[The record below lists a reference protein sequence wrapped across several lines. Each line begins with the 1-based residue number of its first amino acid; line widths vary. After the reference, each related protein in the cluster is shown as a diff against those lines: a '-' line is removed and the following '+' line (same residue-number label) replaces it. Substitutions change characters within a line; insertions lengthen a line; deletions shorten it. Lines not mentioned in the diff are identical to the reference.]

1 MSKSIDERVVRM
13 EFDNKNFEANAKATM
28 STIDKL
34 KEKLNFKGAAK
45 GVSEIDNAT
54 KKINL
59 NSLASGVENIS
70 SKFTT
75 LGIVGVTALQ
85 DISRQVIST
94 AKNLVD
100 SLTVAPIMSGFR
112 EYETQIGAI
121 QTILANT
128 SSAGTTLEQV
138 TSALD
143 ELNLYADKTI
153 YNFTEMTRNIGTF
166 TAAGVDLKTSVE
178 AIKGIA
184 NLAAMSGS
192 TSTQASTA
200 MYQLSQAL
208 AAGRVS
214 LQDWNSVVNAGMGG
228 KVFQEALM
236 QTAET
241 MGIVVDRSKSFRESI
256 SATGG
261 QASWLTSDVLLQTL
275 RQFTGDMTDAELAAQ
290 GFNEAQIA
298 AIQAQAKSA
307 NEAATQVKTLTQLLD
322 TMNESVTS
330 GWTETWEI
338 IIGDFGEARE
348 LFTDISD
355 VFGEFVNNMS
365 NARNDLL
372 SGGLMSG
379 WKQFM
384 NEGISNQEDYLLSLE
399 EAMDAYG
406 YYEGYLDDLI
416 ETHGSFEESLKS
428 GWMTTDLLAD
438 SVSRYTTRLNS
449 MSQEELE
456 AAGYTSQ
463 HVQQVNQLNESIQNG
478 TIDLDHFLEL
488 MMRDSG
494 RQNIIEGLRK
504 AFESLLTILKP
515 VKDAFGDVF
524 EAMQPEELYQMTS
537 NFRQFFT
544 NLSNSLS
551 KNTTLTNNLYRTFK
565 GLFSIFDILGKLL
578 NGALKT
584 GFSLLGKAVD
594 SVDEGVTGFT
604 ANIGDAISTFN
615 EWLESSNLIDGVVDK
630 FISWVDSFDLVEKG
644 LETLGKGFESLKKT
658 ASSGISGFKN
668 WIGEVL
674 KLKQVQNLGGV
685 FTNFAAIARSSLNS
699 LISNIQ
705 KAVSEFKKFDRI
717 TPENVLNFFKDLIE
731 SVEDFIK
738 GIGEGFDQMTGA
750 SDKFKAALDVIASST
765 SEGFGKIKS
774 VVQGFVDFFKNT
786 FANFGV
792 GEFLTVGFVVS
803 LIYTMKQIRTAVSL
817 FKDVVNTLQG
827 PVGAFNTLLGSI
839 SGAING
845 FTSAMKTR
853 MKAEAFKTIAEG
865 IAILAASIAVLSL
878 LDTDKL
884 VSAAT
889 ILGLFA
895 AGVAAVAKALKLF
908 DAGPGA
914 DSLKVSALVLGI
926 SAAIAI
932 LVGSLKMLDTV
943 KMDNMPAKLGI
954 LALIAAGLTGV
965 IIAIGRF
972 GKLTSGLGGVSSALA
987 ILGVGGAIWLIVN
1000 SLQSI
1005 ENVNFDKIK
1014 SNIDTLIGIFALL
1027 SLAAIAA
1034 GKVEFTNAVGL
1045 IALVLSFRMF
1055 INVLEGLSDVDFSAI
1070 EENLGAF
1077 IVILGSFAA
1086 LLVASHFAS
1095 SNATNVGASILLM
1108 SGSVLILIEAMKQM
1122 SKLSQSDIER
1132 TGAVIA
1138 AMYAVFAGIMVLSKF
1153 SGDNAHKAGV
1163 GILAMSAA
1171 IVVLS
1176 GAMFVMSNID
1186 PEGLTRST
1194 VAISVLIG
1202 MFALLQVASKYTTG
1216 SQGTIA
1222 VMAMSIA
1229 ALAGIMAAMSLID
1242 PESIK
1247 TNTLALSL
1255 LMAMF
1260 ALVMKSAPII
1270 QTANKSILVMT
1281 LAVAALGSVLVMMSG
1296 FNVQNAIPNAVG
1308 LSILLLAMVAALK
1321 IGVGINPGTAAS
1333 VATGI
1338 ATFVGII
1345 SALAVVVTAIAGLL
1359 AKIPGID
1366 GFIAD
1371 AQKVVTGIFGVLGSM
1386 VGGFIGGVASGAAT
1400 VITNTLPSIATG
1412 LQNFATSIQPFLTSV
1427 QGVKEESVEGTKRLL
1442 EIIAMMAG
1450 GSFIQFLSNLTGGGL
1465 NFATLSVG
1473 LILLATGVS
1482 EFCEKVGTIDQTQL
1496 DNGIAAIKSIAELSN
1511 SMPKD
1516 NGLVQWFTGSTM
1528 EFKDFGAQLG
1538 ELAEGVK
1545 TFLEKTKD
1553 LDTSNLDTSIDTIK
1567 KIAALGDSMPQMI
1580 GLVDLITGGQMD
1592 FQEFSRQLPYL
1603 ARGIQSYLFW
1613 TKGIDTSNVDKS
1625 TEAISKIAKLGES
1638 MPNMVGLVGYL
1649 TGGKMDLKNFG
1660 DQIKKLGE
1668 GIADY
1673 CTSVNGIEYNQEAID
1688 NSIQAVK
1695 DISTLESYMPNMAGL
1710 VDYIVGG
1717 EMDFG
1722 EFGDQITSLGG
1733 GIKSYCD
1740 SIAGLDT
1747 TNLGMSLDAIT
1758 QISDIYDDMPAIRSI
1773 WDAIKG
1779 EGQIDFQEFGM
1790 QLGYLAGGVESMATK
1805 LQDVEMENVT
1815 SVSVLMPRLVRAL
1828 NDLLSIDISNIDNIQ
1843 TMFDGFTGFI
1853 SGIAGTEFD
1862 PTALTSAATALDQL
1876 IPSLQALSTL
1886 GNVDFTGIATMFTS
1900 FSTVSVEG
1908 MTQAFVT
1915 GFQQLSLQMQLQA
1928 TNMCLMLQMIFM
1940 AQTPMFLT
1948 ISTQWGMMLTQG
1960 FKSQTPAAVNAA
1972 RILGT
1977 SANNALSNLKPLF
1990 RVAGQNAGA
1999 GFVEG
2004 ILEYVQQAA
2013 EAAAQVA
2020 QAAVDSMNQ
2029 TLDAHSPSRK
2039 MIQSGEWGGEGF
2051 TIGLLNLVSSAKNA
2065 GSELATSAMDSVKE
2079 AISRA
2084 RDTLENTSEVQ
2095 PTIRPVV
2102 DLSDVSSKARE
2113 IGRTF
2118 SANRR
2123 FSVGVTAAKVA
2134 SASYGFASG
2143 QNGSSNGA
2151 FDGGNY
2157 SGVNNFNFTQNNYSP
2172 KALSRSEIY
2181 RDTNNQFSQ
2190 LKDAVSSRRRGGK

>member
-28 STIDKL
+28 STIDRL

-59 NSLASGVENIS
+59 NSLASGIDTIS
-70 SKFTT
+70 KRFTT

-85 DISRQVIST
+85 DISRQVMST

-128 SSAGTTLEQV
+128 SSAGTTLDQV
-138 TSALD
+138 TAALD

-166 TAAGVDLKTSVE
+166 TAAGVDLQTSVE

-192 TSTQASTA
+192 TSQQASTA

-298 AIQAQAKSA
+298 AIQAQAKTA

-330 GWTETWEI
+330 GWTQTWEI
-338 IIGDFGEARE
+338 LIGDFGEAKE
-348 LFTDISD
+348 LFTEISN
-355 VFGEFVNNMS
+355 VFGEFVNSMS

-399 EAMDAYG
+399 EAMNAYG
-406 YYEGYLDDLI
+406 YYEGFLDDLI
-416 ETHGSFEESLKS
+416 ETHGSFEKSLKS

-438 SVSRYTTRLNS
+438 SVKRYSDRLNA
-449 MSQEELE
+449 MSDEELE
-456 AAGYTSQ
+456 AAGYTRQ
-463 HVQQVNQLNESIQNG
+463 HADSAKELSDSIQNG
-478 TIDLDHFLEL
+478 SVDLQHFLTI
-488 MMRDSG
+488 MQRDSG
-494 RQNIIEGLRK
+494 RENIIEGLRK
-504 AFESLLTILKP
+504 AFEALLTILKP
-515 VKDAFGDVF
+515 VRDAFGDVF
-524 EAMQPEELYQMTS
+524 EAMQPEELYQMTE
-537 NFRQFFT
+537 NFKAFFT
-544 NLSNSLS
+544 NLSTSLS
-551 KNTTLTNNLYRTFK
+551 SNTTLTNNLYRTFK
-565 GLFSIFDILGKLL
+565 GLFSIFDILGKIL

-584 GFSLLGKAVD
+584 GFKLLGKSID
-594 SVDEGVTGFT
+594 SVDEGITGFT
-604 ANIGDAISTFN
+604 ANIGDAISAFN

-630 FISWVDSFDLVEKG
+630 FVSWVDSFDLVEKG
-644 LETLGKGFESLKKT
+644 LEALGKGFEGLKKI

-668 WIGEVL
+668 WISEVL

-705 KAVSEFKKFDRI
+705 KAISEFKKFNQI
-717 TPENVLNFFKDLIE
+717 TPENVLNFFKDLVE
-731 SVEDFIK
+731 SVKDFIK

-750 SDKFKAALDVIASST
+750 SDKFKAAFDVIVSST

-845 FTSAMKTR
+845 FTSAIKTR
-853 MKAEAFKTIAEG
+853 MKADAFKTIAEG

-926 SAAIAI
+926 SASIAI
-932 LVGSLKMLDTV
+932 LVGSLKMLDSV
-943 KMDNMPAKLGI
+943 KMDTMPAKLGV
-954 LALIAAGLTGV
+954 LGLIAAGLAAV
-965 IIAIGRF
+965 IIAISRL
-972 GKLTSGLGGVSSALA
+972 GKLSGGLGGVSSALA

-1005 ENVNFDKIK
+1005 DDVNFTGIK
-1014 SNIDTLIGIFALL
+1014 DNLGILIGIFALL
-1027 SLAAIAA
+1027 GVAALAA
-1034 GKVEFTNAVGL
+1034 GRVKFTNAVGL
-1045 IALVLSFRMF
+1045 IALVLSFRGF
-1055 INVLEGLSDVDFSAI
+1055 IKVLEGLSEVNFDAI
-1070 EENLGAF
+1070 RENIDAF
-1077 IVILGSFAA
+1077 ILILGSFAA
-1086 LLVASHFAS
+1086 LLFASHFAS
-1095 SNATNVGASILLM
+1095 SNATNVGASMLLM
-1108 SGSVLILIEAMKQM
+1108 SASILVIIEAMKM
-1122 SKLSQSDIER
+1122 LSQLEQSDIER
-1132 TGAVIA
+1132 TGAVIG
-1138 AMYAVFAGIMVLSKF
+1138 AMYGVFAGIMVLSQF
-1153 SGDNAHKAGV
+1153 AGANAAKAGI

-1186 PEGLTRST
+1186 PEGLKRST
-1194 VAISVLIG
+1194 IAISVLIG

-1216 SQGTIA
+1216 SQGTIT

-1247 TNTLALSL
+1247 TNTLALSM

-1281 LAVAALGSVLVMMSG
+1281 LAVAALGAVLVMMSG
-1296 FNVQNAIPNAVG
+1296 FGVQNAIPNAIG
-1308 LSILLLAMVAALK
+1308 LSTLLLAMVAALK
-1321 IGVGINPGTAAS
+1321 IGAGINPATAAS

-1345 SALAVVVTAIAGLL
+1345 SALAVVVTAIAGLI

-1366 GFIAD
+1366 NFIAD

-1400 VITNTLPSIATG
+1400 VITNTLPSMAQG
-1412 LQNFATSIQPFLTSV
+1412 LNDFAVKIQPFLILV
-1427 QGVKEESVEGTKRLL
+1427 QNVSEKSVEGTKRLMD
-1442 EIIAMMAG
+1442 IVGSIAG
-1450 GSFIQFLSNLTGGGL
+1450 GSILQGISNIFGGTSNFETLSEGLISLATSVATFAEKIGSINQTNLENAMTVVTSLASLSDAMPKEGGLFDWVTGGTM
-1465 NFATLSVG
+1465 NFEDFGTQLES
-1473 LILLATGVS
+1473 LATG
-1482 EFCEKVGTIDQTQL
+1482 I
-1496 DNGIAAIKSIAELSN
+1496 N
-1511 SMPKD
+1511 
-1516 NGLVQWFTGSTM
+1516 
-1528 EFKDFGAQLG
+1528 
-1538 ELAEGVK
+1538 
-1545 TFLEKTKD
+1545 TFLEETKGM
-1553 LDTSNLDTSIDTIK
+1553 DTSNLDTSIDVIK
-1567 KIAALGDSMPQMI
+1567 KVAALGDSMPQMMGFI
-1580 GLVDLITGGQMD
+1580 DLITGGQMD
-1592 FQEFSRQLPYL
+1592 FQEFSRQVPQL
-1603 ARGIQSYLFW
+1603 AYGVKAYCQAVKDFETTNL
-1613 TKGIDTSNVDKS
+1613 DTSID
-1625 TEAISKIAKLGES
+1625 AIKKLAALGPS
-1638 MPNMVGLVGYL
+1638 MPNMVGLVGYI
-1649 TGGKMDLKNFG
+1649 TGGQMDLENFG
-1660 DQIKKLGE
+1660 SQITNLGS
-1668 GIADY
+1668 GVKSY
-1673 CTSVNGIEYNQEAID
+1673 CESINDISFNEEAMAS
-1688 NSIQAVK
+1688 SIQAVT
-1695 DISTLESYMPNMAGL
+1695 DLAALGPSMPNM
-1710 VDYIVGG
+1710 VGFINYLTG
-1717 EMDFG
+1717 GQMDLSTFG
-1722 EFGDQITSLGG
+1722 NQISSLGG

-1740 SIAGLDT
+1740 SIKGLDT
-1747 TNLGMSLDAIT
+1747 SNLGT
-1758 QISDIYDDMPAIRSI
+1758 SI
-1773 WDAIKG
+1773 DAIKKIAALSDSMPG
-1779 EGQIDFQEFGM
+1779 VKSLWESITGDGSMDFNDFGK
-1790 QLGYLAGGVESMATK
+1790 QLGYLGEGIGSLSTK
-1805 LQDVEMENVT
+1805 LVDVDTGKITNIT
-1815 SVSVLMPRLVRAL
+1815 SLLPQLVRAL
-1828 NDLLSIDISNIDNIQ
+1828 NDLLSIDTSNIDNVQ

-1853 SGIAGTEFD
+1853 SGIAGMEFD

-1876 IPSLQALSTL
+1876 IPSLQALSTF
-1886 GNVDFTGIATMFTS
+1886 GNVDFTGISQMFTS

-1928 TNMCLMLQMIFM
+1928 TNMCLMLQMVFM

-1948 ISTQWGMMLTQG
+1948 ISMQWGMMLTQG
-1960 FKSQTPAAVNAA
+1960 LNSQTPMAVNAA
-1972 RILGT
+1972 RTLGT
-1977 SANNALSNLKPLF
+1977 SAKNALSNLKPQF
-1990 RVAGQNAGA
+1990 KVAGQNAGA

-2004 ILEYVQQAA
+2004 ILEYVEKAA

-2020 QAAVDSMNQ
+2020 QAAVDSMNR
-2029 TLDAHSPSRK
+2029 TLDSHSPSRV
-2039 MIQSGEWGGEGF
+2039 MTQSGEWGGEGF
-2051 TIGLLNLVSSAKNA
+2051 VIGLLNLVSSAKNA
-2065 GSELATSAMDSVKE
+2065 GTELADGAIDSITE
-2079 AISRA
+2079 AIGKA
-2084 RDTLENTSEVQ
+2084 RDVLENTEATQ

-2102 DLSDVSSKARE
+2102 DLSDVSNKART
-2113 IGRTF
+2113 INQTF

-2123 FSVGVTAAKVA
+2123 FSVGVTASKVA
-2134 SASYGFASG
+2134 SASAGFSSS
-2143 QNGSSNGA
+2143 QNGVSNSESTSGGSSK
-2151 FDGGNY
+2151 
-2157 SGVNNFNFTQNNYSP
+2157 VNNISFTQNNYSP

-2181 RDTNNQFSQ
+2181 RDTSNQFSM
-2190 LKDAVSSRRRGGK
+2190 LKEAVFAK

>member
-13 EFDNKNFEANAKATM
+13 EFENKNFEANAKATM
-28 STIDKL
+28 STIDRL

-59 NSLASGVENIS
+59 NGLASGIDTIS
-70 SKFTT
+70 KRFTT

-85 DISRQVIST
+85 DISRQVMST

-128 SSAGTTLEQV
+128 SSAGTTLDQV
-138 TSALD
+138 TAALD

-166 TAAGVDLKTSVE
+166 TAAGVDLQTSVE

-192 TSTQASTA
+192 TSQQASTA

-298 AIQAQAKSA
+298 AIQAQAKTA

-330 GWTETWEI
+330 GWTQTWEI
-338 IIGDFGEARE
+338 LIGDFGEAKE
-348 LFTDISD
+348 LFTEISN
-355 VFGEFVNNMS
+355 VFGDFVNSMS

-399 EAMDAYG
+399 EAMNAYG
-406 YYEGYLDDLI
+406 YYEGFLDDLI

-438 SVSRYTTRLNS
+438 SVKRYSDRLNA
-449 MSQEELE
+449 MSDEELE
-456 AAGYTSQ
+456 AAGYTRQ
-463 HVQQVNQLNESIQNG
+463 HANAAKGLSDSIQNG
-478 TIDLDHFLEL
+478 SVDLQHFLTI
-488 MMRDSG
+488 MQRDSG
-494 RQNIIEGLRK
+494 RENIIEGLRK
-504 AFESLLTILKP
+504 AFEALLTILKP
-515 VKDAFGDVF
+515 VRDAFGDVF
-524 EAMQPEELYQMTS
+524 EAMQPEELYQMTE
-537 NFRQFFT
+537 NFKAFFT
-544 NLSNSLS
+544 NLSSSLS
-551 KNTTLTNNLYRTFK
+551 SNTTLTNNLYRTFK
-565 GLFSIFDILGKLL
+565 GLFSIFDILGKIL

-584 GFSLLGKAVD
+584 GFKLLGKSID

-604 ANIGDAISTFN
+604 ANIGDAISAFN

-630 FISWVDSFDLVEKG
+630 FVSWVDSFDLVEKG
-644 LETLGKGFESLKKT
+644 LDALGRGFEALKKIT
-658 ASSGISGFKN
+658 SSGFSSFRN
-668 WIGEVL
+668 WISEIL
-674 KLKQVQNLGGV
+674 KLKQVQDLKSV
-685 FTNFAAIARSSLNS
+685 FTSFSSVAKSALNS

-705 KAVSEFKKFDRI
+705 NAISEFKKFDRI
-717 TPENVLNFFKDLIE
+717 TPENVLNFFKDLVE
-731 SVEDFIK
+731 SVKDFIK

-750 SDKFKAALDVIASST
+750 SDKFKAALDVIVSST

-774 VVQGFVDFFKNT
+774 VIQGFVDFFKNT

-792 GEFLTVGFVVS
+792 GEFLTIGFVLS

-817 FKDVVNTLQG
+817 FKDVINTLQG

-839 SGAING
+839 SSAISG
-845 FTSAMKTR
+845 FTSAIKTR

-884 VSAAT
+884 ISSAT
-889 ILGLFA
+889 ILALFA

-914 DSLKVSALVLGI
+914 DSIKVSALVLGI
-926 SAAIAI
+926 SASIAI
-932 LVGSLKMLDTV
+932 LVGSLKMIDSI
-943 KMDNMPAKLGI
+943 KMENMPAKLGI
-954 LALIAAGLTGV
+954 LALIAAGLTAV

-972 GKLTSGLGGVSSALA
+972 GKISSGLGGISSALA
-987 ILGVGGAIWLIVN
+987 IVGVGGAIWLIVN
-1000 SLQSI
+1000 SLQAI
-1005 ENVNFDKIK
+1005 EDVNFDNIK
-1014 SNIDTLIGIFALL
+1014 SNLDTLIGIFALL

-1034 GKVEFTNAVGL
+1034 GKVKFTNVAGL

-1070 EENLGAF
+1070 EENLGVF

-1095 SNATNVGASILLM
+1095 KNATSVGTSMLLM
-1108 SGSVLILIEAMKQM
+1108 SGSILILIEAMKAM
-1122 SKLSQSDIER
+1122 SKLKQSDIER
-1132 TGAVIA
+1132 TGAVIG
-1138 AMYAVFAGIMVLSKF
+1138 AMYALFAGIMVLSKF
-1153 SGDNAHKAGV
+1153 SGANAAKAGV

-1186 PEGLTRST
+1186 PEGLTRATAS
-1194 VAISVLIG
+1194 ISVLIG
-1202 MFALLQVASKYTTG
+1202 MFALLQVASKYTTA
-1216 SQGTIA
+1216 SQGTITA
-1222 VMAMSIA
+1222 MTMSIA

-1247 TNTLALSL
+1247 TNTLALSM

-1260 ALVMKSAPII
+1260 ALVAKSAPII
-1270 QTANKSILVMT
+1270 PTANKSILVMT

-1296 FNVQNAIPNAVG
+1296 FNVQNAIPNAIG
-1308 LSILLLAMVAALK
+1308 LSTLLLAMVAALK
-1321 IGVGINPGTAAS
+1321 IGVGINPATAAS

-1345 SALAVVVTAIAGLL
+1345 SALAVAVTAIAGLL

-1371 AQKVVTGIFGVLGSM
+1371 AQKVVTGIFGVLGSI
-1386 VGGFIGGVASGAAT
+1386 VGGFVGGVASGAAT
-1400 VITNTLPSIATG
+1400 VITNTLPSMAQG
-1412 LQNFATSIQPFLTSV
+1412 LNSFVVQIQPFLDLVKNVKQDSV
-1427 QGVKEESVEGTKRLL
+1427 DGTKRLMD
-1442 EIIAMMAG
+1442 IVGSIAG
-1450 GSFIQFLSNLTGGGL
+1450 GSIIQSFSNLFGGTSNFDSLSDGL
-1465 NFATLSVG
+1465 ESL
-1473 LILLATGVS
+1473 GVS
-1482 EFCEKVGTIDQTQL
+1482 ISTFTDTVGNIDQDKLQ
-1496 DNGIAAIKSIAELSN
+1496 NAIAAITSVASLSE

-1516 NGLVQWFTGSTM
+1516 GGIFQAFTGGTM
-1528 EFKDFGAQLG
+1528 DLKDFGSQLG
-1538 ELAEGVK
+1538 ELAEGL
-1545 TFLEKTKD
+1545 TEFLEKTSD
-1553 LDTSNLDTSIDTIK
+1553 LDTSNLDVSLDAIR
-1567 KIAALGDSMPQMI
+1567 KIASLGSVMPNMI
-1580 GLVDLITGGQMD
+1580 GLVTLITGGQMD
-1592 FQEFSRQLPYL
+1592 FQEFSRQLPLL
-1603 ARGIQSYLFW
+1603 ASGIQEYCFVI
-1613 TKGIDTSNVDKS
+1613 KGLDTSDLDVSVD
-1625 TEAISKIAKLGES
+1625 AIRKIAMLDS
-1638 MPNMVGLVGYL
+1638 CMPQM
-1649 TGGKMDLKNFG
+1649 
-1660 DQIKKLGE
+1660 I
-1668 GIADY
+1668 
-1673 CTSVNGIEYNQEAID
+1673 
-1688 NSIQAVK
+1688 
-1695 DISTLESYMPNMAGL
+1695 GL

-1717 EMDFG
+1717 QMDFE
-1722 EFGDQITSLGG
+1722 EFGDQIKELGEGIVDYCTSIQGLTTDNLDVSLDAIRKIAMLDSCMPQMIGLVDYIVGGQMDFNQMGDQLESLGG
-1733 GIKSYCD
+1733 GIADYCESIKTLD
-1740 SIAGLDT
+1740 VTNLDMSLTAIRKIAGIAPYMP
-1747 TNLGMSLDAIT
+1747 NIKSLWDN
-1758 QISDIYDDMPAIRSI
+1758 IS
-1773 WDAIKG
+1773 G
-1779 EGQIDFQEFGM
+1779 GQMDFKDFGK
-1790 QLGYLAGGVESMATK
+1790 QLGYLGNGINSLSTK
-1805 LQDVEMENVT
+1805 LVDVDIGKIT
-1815 SVSVLMPRLVRAL
+1815 SITSLLPQLVGAL
-1828 NDLLSIDISNIDNIQ
+1828 NDIVSIDTSNIENVQ
-1843 TMFDGFTGFI
+1843 TMFDGFTTFI
-1853 SGIAGTEFD
+1853 NSVGGMNFD
-1862 PTALTSAATALDQL
+1862 PSIIGTIATGLSQL
-1876 IPSLQALSTL
+1876 APSLQSLTSLSAVNFEGISQMFMSISTL
-1886 GNVDFTGIATMFTS
+1886 
-1900 FSTVSVEG
+1900 SVEG

-1928 TNMCLMLQMIFM
+1928 TNMCLMLQMVFM

-1948 ISTQWGMMLTQG
+1948 ISMQWGMMLTQG
-1960 FKSQTPAAVNAA
+1960 LNSQTPMAVNAA
-1972 RILGT
+1972 RTLGT
-1977 SANNALSNLKPLF
+1977 SAKNALSNLKPQF
-1990 RVAGQNAGA
+1990 KVAGQNAGA

-2004 ILEYVQQAA
+2004 ILEYVEKAA
-2013 EAAAQVA
+2013 AAAAQVA
-2020 QAAVDSMNQ
+2020 QAAIDSMNR
-2029 TLDAHSPSRK
+2029 TLDSHSPSRV
-2039 MIQSGEWGGEGF
+2039 MTQSGEWGGEGF
-2051 TIGLLNLVSSAKNA
+2051 VIGLLNFVSSAKNA
-2065 GSELATSAMDSVKE
+2065 GTQLADGAIDSITE
-2079 AISRA
+2079 AIGKA
-2084 RDTLENTSEVQ
+2084 RDVLENTEATQ

-2102 DLSDVSSKARE
+2102 DLSDVFNKARA
-2113 IGRTF
+2113 INQTF

-2123 FSVGVTAAKVA
+2123 FSVGVTASKVA
-2134 SASYGFASG
+2134 SASAGFSSS
-2143 QNGSSNGA
+2143 QNGVNRD
-2151 FDGGNY
+2151 FV
-2157 SGVNNFNFTQNNYSP
+2157 SGTNKEAVQNFNFTQNNYSP

-2181 RDTNNQFSQ
+2181 RDTKNQFSMI
-2190 LKDAVSSRRRGGK
+2190 KGVVSAK

>member
-128 SSAGTTLEQV
+128 SSAGTTLDQV
-138 TSALD
+138 TAALD

-166 TAAGVDLKTSVE
+166 TAAGVDLQTSVE

-192 TSTQASTA
+192 TSQQASNA

-214 LQDWNSVVNAGMGG
+214 LEDWNSVVRAGMGG

-236 QTAET
+236 QTAEA
-241 MGIVVDRSKSFRESI
+241 MGIVVDRSVNFRESI
-256 SATGG
+256 SSRSGD
-261 QASWLTSDVLLQTL
+261 SWLTSDVLLQTL

-298 AIQAQAKSA
+298 AIQAQAKTA

-355 VFGEFVNNMS
+355 VFGNFVSNMS

-399 EAMDAYG
+399 EAMNAYG
-406 YYEGYLDDLI
+406 YYEGFLDDLI

-438 SVSRYTTRLNS
+438 SVSRYATRLNS

-463 HVQQVNQLNESIQNG
+463 HVQQINQLNESIQNG
-478 TIDLDHFLEL
+478 TVDLDHFLEL
-488 MMRDSG
+488 MARDSG

-544 NLSNSLS
+544 NLSDSLS
-551 KNTTLTNNLYRTFK
+551 KNTTLTNNLYRIFK

-604 ANIGDAISTFN
+604 ANIGDAISAFN

-630 FISWVDSFDLVEKG
+630 FVSWVDSFDLVEKG
-644 LETLGKGFESLKKT
+644 LEALGKGFESLKKI

-668 WIGEVL
+668 WISEVL

-685 FTNFAAIARSSLNS
+685 FTNFAAIGGSFLNS

-705 KAVSEFKKFDRI
+705 KAISEFKNFNQI
-717 TPENVLNFFKDLIE
+717 TPENVLNFFKDLVE
-731 SVEDFIK
+731 SVKDFIR

-750 SDKFKAALDVIASST
+750 SDKFKAALDVIVSST
-765 SEGFGKIKS
+765 SEGFGKVQS
-774 VVQGFVDFFKNT
+774 VVQGFIDFFKNT
-786 FANFGV
+786 FANFGI

-845 FTSAMKTR
+845 FTSAIKTR

-932 LVGSLKMLDTV
+932 LVGSLKMLDSI
-943 KMDNMPAKLGI
+943 KMDTMPAKLGV
-954 LALIAAGLTGV
+954 LALIAAGLTAV
-965 IIAIGRF
+965 IIAISRL
-972 GKLTSGLGGVSSALA
+972 GKLSGGLGGVSSALA

-1034 GKVEFTNAVGL
+1034 GKVKFTNAVGL
-1045 IALVLSFRMF
+1045 IALVLSFRLF

-1077 IVILGSFAA
+1077 IVILGSFAT

-1095 SNATNVGASILLM
+1095 KNATNVGTSMLLM
-1108 SGSVLILIEAMKQM
+1108 SGSVLILIEAMTQM

-1153 SGDNAHKAGV
+1153 AGGNAAKAGV

-1176 GAMFVMSNID
+1176 GAMFVMSYID
-1186 PEGLTRST
+1186 PEGLKRST

-1216 SQGTIA
+1216 SQGTIT

-1247 TNTLALSL
+1247 TNTTALSL

-1260 ALVMKSAPII
+1260 ALVMRAAPTI
-1270 QTANKSILVMT
+1270 QAANKSILVMT
-1281 LAVAALGSVLVMMSG
+1281 LAVAALGGVLVMMSG

-1308 LSILLLAMVAALK
+1308 LSTLLLAMVAALK
-1321 IGVGINPGTAAS
+1321 IGVGINPATATS

-1338 ATFVGII
+1338 AAFVGII

-1359 AKIPGID
+1359 AQIPGID

-1371 AQKVVTGIFGVLGSM
+1371 AQKVVTGIFGVLGAM
-1386 VGGFIGGVASGAAT
+1386 VGGFIGGVVGGAAT
-1400 VITNTLPSIATG
+1400 VITNTLPSMAQS
-1412 LQNFATSIQPFLTSV
+1412 LNDFAVKIQPFLILV
-1427 QGVKEESVEGTKRLL
+1427 QNVSEKSVEGTKRLMD
-1442 EIIAMMAG
+1442 IVGSIAG
-1450 GSFIQFLSNLTGGGL
+1450 GSIIQRISNVFGGTSNFETFSEGLS
-1465 NFATLSVG
+1465 S
-1473 LILLATGVS
+1473 LATSVAT
-1482 EFCEKVGTIDQTQL
+1482 FAEKIGTIDQTQL
-1496 DNGIAAIKSIAELSN
+1496 ENAMTVVTSLASLSDA
-1511 SMPKD
+1511 MPKEG
-1516 NGLVQWFTGSTM
+1516 GLFDWVTGGTM
-1528 EFKDFGAQLG
+1528 NFEDFGTQL
-1538 ELAEGVK
+1538 ESLATGIN
-1545 TFLEKTKD
+1545 TFLENTKEM
-1553 LDTSNLDTSIDTIK
+1553 DTSNLDTSIDAIK
-1567 KIAALGDSMPQMI
+1567 KVAALGDSMPQMI
-1580 GLVDLITGGQMD
+1580 GLIDLLTGGQMD
-1592 FQEFSRQLPYL
+1592 FQEFSRQLPLL
-1603 ARGIQSYLFW
+1603 AFGIQAYCFAI
-1613 TKGIDTSNVDKS
+1613 KGLDTSNLDIS
-1625 TEAISKIAKLGES
+1625 IAAIRKIAMLDS
-1638 MPNMVGLVGYL
+1638 CMPQMV
-1649 TGGKMDLKNFG
+1649 
-1660 DQIKKLGE
+1660 
-1668 GIADY
+1668 
-1673 CTSVNGIEYNQEAID
+1673 
-1688 NSIQAVK
+1688 
-1695 DISTLESYMPNMAGL
+1695 GL

-1717 EMDFG
+1717 QMDFE
-1722 EFGDQITSLGG
+1722 EFGDQIKELGEGIVDYCTSIQDLTTDNLDVSLAAIRKIAMLDSCMPQMVGLVDYIVGGQMDFKQMGDQLTSLGG
-1733 GIKSYCD
+1733 GIADYCE
-1740 SIAGLDT
+1740 SIKTLDV
-1747 TNLGMSLDAIT
+1747 TNLDVSLA
-1758 QISDIYDDMPAIRSI
+1758 AIRKI
-1773 WDAIKG
+1773 AAIAPYMPNIKTLWDTISG
-1779 EGQIDFQEFGM
+1779 GQMDFKDFGI
-1790 QLGYLAGGVESMATK
+1790 QLGYLGNGIDSLSEK
-1805 LQDVEMENVT
+1805 LVDVDTDKVTSITSLLPQLVGALSDVVAIDTSNIENV
-1815 SVSVLMPRLVRAL
+1815 
-1828 NDLLSIDISNIDNIQ
+1828 Q
-1843 TMFDGFTGFI
+1843 TMFDGFTTFI
-1853 SGIAGTEFD
+1853 NSFGGMNFD
-1862 PTALTSAATALDQL
+1862 PSNIGTIATGLSQL
-1876 IPSLQALSTL
+1876 VPSLQSLTSLSAV
-1886 GNVDFTGIATMFTS
+1886 NFEGITTMFTS
-1900 FSTVSVEG
+1900 FSTLSVQGMIEG
-1908 MTQAFVT
+1908 FTI
-1915 GFQQLSLQMQLQA
+1915 GFQQLTTMMQMQA
-1928 TNMCLMLQMIFM
+1928 TNMCLMLQMVFM
-1940 AQTPMFLT
+1940 TQTPMFLMV
-1948 ISTQWGMMLTQG
+1948 STQWGMMLTQG
-1960 FKSQTPAAVNAA
+1960 LSSQQAPARNAA
-1972 RILGT
+1972 RTLGT
-1977 SANNALSNLKPLF
+1977 SAVSVILLLAPQFK
-1990 RVAGQNAGA
+1990 VAGQNAGQ
-1999 GFVEG
+1999 GFVNG
-2004 ILEYVQQAA
+2004 ILEYVQKAA

-2020 QAAVDSMNQ
+2020 QAAIDSMNQ

-2123 FSVGVTAAKVA
+2123 FSVGVTAAKVV

-2151 FDGGNY
+2151 LASGDY

-2181 RDTNNQFSQ
+2181 RDTSNQFSQ
-2190 LKDAVSSRRRGGK
+2190 LKDAVSSRRRGGR

>member
-1 MSKSIDERVVRM
+1 
-13 EFDNKNFEANAKATM
+13 
-28 STIDKL
+28 
-34 KEKLNFKGAAK
+34 
-45 GVSEIDNAT
+45 
-54 KKINL
+54 
-59 NSLASGVENIS
+59 
-70 SKFTT
+70 
-75 LGIVGVTALQ
+75 
-85 DISRQVIST
+85 
-94 AKNLVD
+94 
-100 SLTVAPIMSGFR
+100 
-112 EYETQIGAI
+112 
-121 QTILANT
+121 
-128 SSAGTTLEQV
+128 
-138 TSALD
+138 
-143 ELNLYADKTI
+143 
-153 YNFTEMTRNIGTF
+153 
-166 TAAGVDLKTSVE
+166 
-178 AIKGIA
+178 
-184 NLAAMSGS
+184 
-192 TSTQASTA
+192 
-200 MYQLSQAL
+200 
-208 AAGRVS
+208 
-214 LQDWNSVVNAGMGG
+214 
-228 KVFQEALM
+228 M
-236 QTAET
+236 QTAEA
-241 MGIVVDRSKSFRESI
+241 MGIVVDRSVSFRESI
-256 SATGG
+256 SARSGD
-261 QASWLTSDVLLQTL
+261 SWLTSDVLLQTL

-355 VFGEFVNNMS
+355 VFGEFVSNMS

-463 HVQQVNQLNESIQNG
+463 HIQQVNQLNESIQNG
-478 TIDLDHFLEL
+478 TVDLDHFLEL

-504 AFESLLTILKP
+504 AFEALLTILKP
-515 VKDAFGDVF
+515 VKGAFGDVF

-544 NLSNSLS
+544 NLSDSLS

-630 FISWVDSFDLVEKG
+630 FVSWVDSFDLVEKG

-685 FTNFAAIARSSLNS
+685 FTNFAAIAKSSLNS

-705 KAVSEFKKFDRI
+705 KAISEFKKFNQI
-717 TPENVLNFFKDLIE
+717 TPENVLNFFKDLVE
-731 SVEDFIK
+731 SVKDFIK

-750 SDKFKAALDVIASST
+750 SDKFKAALDVIVSST

-853 MKAEAFKTIAEG
+853 MKADAFKTIAEG

-884 VSAAT
+884 ISSAT

-926 SAAIAI
+926 SASIAI
-932 LVGSLKMLDTV
+932 LVGSLKMLDSI
-943 KMDNMPAKLGI
+943 KMDTMPAKLGI
-954 LALIAAGLTGV
+954 LGLIAAGLAAV
-965 IIAIGRF
+965 VIAISRL
-972 GKLTSGLGGVSSALA
+972 GKLSGGLGGVSSALA

-1034 GKVEFTNAVGL
+1034 GKVKFTNAVGL

-1077 IVILGSFAA
+1077 IVILGSFAT

-1095 SNATNVGASILLM
+1095 KNATNVGASMLLM

-1132 TGAVIA
+1132 TGAVIT

-1153 SGDNAHKAGV
+1153 SGANAAKAGV

-1216 SQGTIA
+1216 SQGTIT

-1247 TNTLALSL
+1247 TNTLALSM

-1260 ALVMKSAPII
+1260 ALVVKSAPII
-1270 QTANKSILVMT
+1270 PTANKSILVMT
-1281 LAVAALGSVLVMMSG
+1281 LAVAALGGVLVMMSG

-1308 LSILLLAMVAALK
+1308 LSTLLLAMVAALK
-1321 IGVGINPGTAAS
+1321 IGAGINPGTAAS

-1345 SALAVVVTAIAGLL
+1345 SVVAMIAAALGGIMYAFGGDTLLQTIYGAQEVITA
-1359 AKIPGID
+1359 
-1366 GFIAD
+1366 
-1371 AQKVVTGIFGVLGSM
+1371 IFGVLGSI
-1386 VGGFIGGVASGAAT
+1386 VGGFIGGVVGGAAT

-1412 LQNFATSIQPFLTSV
+1412 LQNFTTSIQPFLTSV
-1427 QGVKEESVEGTKRLL
+1427 RGVKEESVEGTKRLL

-1528 EFKDFGAQLG
+1528 EFKDFGVQLG
-1538 ELAEGVK
+1538 ELADGVK

-1567 KIAALGDSMPQMI
+1567 KIAALGDSMPQMMGFI
-1580 GLVDLITGGQMD
+1580 DLITGGQMD
-1592 FQEFSRQLPYL
+1592 FQEFSRQLPLL
-1603 ARGIQSYLFW
+1603 AFGIQAYCSAIKSL
-1613 TKGIDTSNVDKS
+1613 DTSNLDVS
-1625 TEAISKIAKLGES
+1625 IAAIRKIASLGS
-1638 MPNMVGLVGYL
+1638 VMPQMVGLVDYIV
-1649 TGGKMDLKNFG
+1649 GGQMDFEEFG
-1660 DQIKKLGE
+1660 HQIKKLGE

-1673 CTSVNGIEYNQEAID
+1673 CESIETLTTTNLDVSLAAIRK
-1688 NSIQAVK
+1688 IA
-1695 DISTLESYMPNMAGL
+1695 TLDSCMPQMVGL

-1717 EMDFG
+1717 QMDFKQM
-1722 EFGDQITSLGG
+1722 GDQLTSLGG
-1733 GIKSYCD
+1733 GIAHYCE
-1740 SIAGLDT
+1740 SIKTLDV
-1747 TNLGMSLDAIT
+1747 TNLDVSLA
-1758 QISDIYDDMPAIRSI
+1758 AIRKI
-1773 WDAIKG
+1773 AAIAPYMPNIKTLWDTISG
-1779 EGQIDFQEFGM
+1779 GQMDFKEFGK
-1790 QLGYLAGGVESMATK
+1790 QLGYLGNGVQSMSES
-1805 LQDVEMENVT
+1805 LVDVDTDKVT
-1815 SVSVLMPRLVRAL
+1815 QISSLLPQLVGAL
-1828 NDLLSIDISNIDNIQ
+1828 NDVASIDTSNVENAQ
-1843 TMFDGFTGFI
+1843 TMFDGFSTFI
-1853 SGIAGTEFD
+1853 NSIGGMNFD
-1862 PTALTSAATALDQL
+1862 PANIGTIATGLSQL
-1876 IPSLQALSTL
+1876 APSLQSLTSLNAV
-1886 GNVDFTGIATMFTS
+1886 NFEGITTMFTS
-1900 FSTVSVEG
+1900 FSTLSVQGMIEG
-1908 MTQAFVT
+1908 FTI
-1915 GFQQLSLQMQLQA
+1915 GFQQLTMMMQMQA
-1928 TNMCLMLQMIFM
+1928 TNMCLMLQMVFM
-1940 AQTPMFLT
+1940 TQTPMFLMV
-1948 ISTQWGMMLTQG
+1948 STQWGMMLTQG
-1960 FKSQTPAAVNAA
+1960 LSSQQAPARNAA
-1972 RILGT
+1972 RMLGT
-1977 SANNALSNLKPLF
+1977 SAVSAILLLAPQFK
-1990 RVAGQNAGA
+1990 VAGQNAGQ
-1999 GFVEG
+1999 GFVNG
-2004 ILEYVQQAA
+2004 ILEYVQKAA

-2020 QAAVDSMNQ
+2020 QAAVNSMNK

-2039 MIQSGEWGGEGF
+2039 MTQSGEWGGEGF
-2051 TIGLLNLVSSAKNA
+2051 VIGLLNLVSSAKNA
-2065 GSELATSAMDSVKE
+2065 GTELADSAIDSITE
-2079 AISRA
+2079 AIGRA
-2084 RDTLENTSEVQ
+2084 RDVLENTEATQ

-2102 DLSDVSSKARE
+2102 DLSDVSSKARA
-2113 IGRTF
+2113 INQTF

-2123 FSVGVTAAKVA
+2123 FSVGVTASKVA
-2134 SASYGFASG
+2134 SASAGFSSSQNGVSNSESASG
-2143 QNGSSNGA
+2143 GSSK
-2151 FDGGNY
+2151 
-2157 SGVNNFNFTQNNYSP
+2157 VNNINFTQNNYSP

-2181 RDTNNQFSQ
+2181 RDTSNQFSM
-2190 LKDAVSSRRRGGK
+2190 LKEAVFAK

>member
-128 SSAGTTLEQV
+128 SSAGTTLDQV
-138 TSALD
+138 TAALD

-166 TAAGVDLKTSVE
+166 TAAGVDLQTSVE

-192 TSTQASTA
+192 TSAQASNA

-214 LQDWNSVVNAGMGG
+214 LEDWNSVVRAGMGG

-236 QTAET
+236 QTAEA
-241 MGIVVDRSKSFRESI
+241 MGIVVDRSVNFRESI
-256 SATGG
+256 SSRSGD
-261 QASWLTSDVLLQTL
+261 SWLTSDVLLQTL

-298 AIQAQAKSA
+298 AIQAQAKTA

-355 VFGEFVNNMS
+355 VFGNFVSNMS

-399 EAMDAYG
+399 EAMNAYG

-438 SVSRYTTRLNS
+438 SVSRYATRLNS

-463 HVQQVNQLNESIQNG
+463 HVQQINQLNESIQNG
-478 TIDLDHFLEL
+478 TVDLDHFLEL
-488 MMRDSG
+488 MARDSG

-544 NLSNSLS
+544 NLSDSLS

-604 ANIGDAISTFN
+604 ANIGDAISAFN

-630 FISWVDSFDLVEKG
+630 FVSWVDSFDLVEKG
-644 LETLGKGFESLKKT
+644 LEALGKGFESLKKI

-668 WIGEVL
+668 WISEVL
-674 KLKQVQNLGGV
+674 KLKQVQNLGGI
-685 FTNFAAIARSSLNS
+685 FTNFAAIARSALSS

-705 KAVSEFKKFDRI
+705 KAISEFKKFNQI
-717 TPENVLNFFKDLIE
+717 TPENVLNFFKDLVKSI
-731 SVEDFIK
+731 EDFIK

-750 SDKFKAALDVIASST
+750 SDKFNAALDVIVSST
-765 SEGFGKIKS
+765 SEGFGKLKGVI
-774 VVQGFVDFFKNT
+774 QGFVDFFKNT
-786 FANFGV
+786 FANFGI
-792 GEFLTVGFVVS
+792 GEFLTIGFVVS

-845 FTSAMKTR
+845 FTSAIKTR

-884 VSAAT
+884 ISSAT

-895 AGVAAVAKALKLF
+895 AGVAAVAKAFKLF

-914 DSLKVSALVLGI
+914 DSIKVSALVLSI

-932 LVGSLKMLDTV
+932 LVGSLKMLDSV
-943 KMDNMPAKLGI
+943 KMDTMPAKLGV
-954 LALIAAGLTGV
+954 LALIAAGLSAV
-965 IIAIGRF
+965 IIAISRL
-972 GKLTSGLGGVSSALA
+972 GKLSGGLGGVSSALA

-1000 SLQSI
+1000 SLQAI
-1005 ENVNFDKIK
+1005 EDVNFDNIK
-1014 SNIDTLIGIFALL
+1014 SNLDTLIGIFALL

-1034 GKVEFTNAVGL
+1034 GKVKFTNAVGL

-1077 IVILGSFAA
+1077 IVILGSFAT

-1095 SNATNVGASILLM
+1095 KNATNVGTSMLLM
-1108 SGSVLILIEAMKQM
+1108 SGSVLVLIEAMKQM

-1153 SGDNAHKAGV
+1153 AGGNAAKAGV

-1186 PEGLTRST
+1186 PEGLKRST

-1216 SQGTIA
+1216 SQGTIT

-1242 PESIK
+1242 PESIRM
-1247 TNTLALSL
+1247 NTTALSL

-1260 ALVMKSAPII
+1260 ALVMRAAPTI
-1270 QTANKSILVMT
+1270 QAANKSILVMT
-1281 LAVAALGSVLVMMSG
+1281 LAVAALGGVLVMMSG
-1296 FNVQNAIPNAVG
+1296 FGVTDAIPNAVA
-1308 LSILLLAMVAALK
+1308 LSILMIAMVAALK
-1321 IGVGINPGTAAS
+1321 IGSGLNPAMAAQ
-1333 VATGI
+1333 VALGI

-1359 AKIPGID
+1359 AQIPGID
-1366 GFIAD
+1366 QFIAD
-1371 AQKVVTGIFGVLGSM
+1371 AQKVVTGIFGVLGAV
-1386 VGGFIGGVASGAAT
+1386 VGGFIGGVVGGAGT
-1400 VITNTLPSIATG
+1400 VITNTLPMMAQG
-1412 LQNFATSIQPFLTSV
+1412 LNDFAVKIQPFLNLV
-1427 QGVKEESVEGTKRLL
+1427 QNVSEESVEGTKRLMD
-1442 EIIAMMAG
+1442 IVGSIAG
-1450 GSFIQFLSNLTGGGL
+1450 GSILQGISNIFGGTS
-1465 NFATLSVG
+1465 NFETLSEG
-1473 LILLATGVS
+1473 LTSLATSVAS
-1482 EFCEKVGTIDQTQL
+1482 FAAVIGTIDQTQL
-1496 DNGIAAIKSIAELSN
+1496 ENAMAVVTSLASLSDA
-1511 SMPKD
+1511 MPKEG
-1516 NGLVQWFTGSTM
+1516 GLFDWIVGGTM
-1528 EFKDFGAQLG
+1528 NFEDFGTQL
-1538 ELAEGVK
+1538 ESLATGIN
-1545 TFLEKTKD
+1545 TFLEKTKEM
-1553 LDTSNLDTSIDTIK
+1553 DTSNLDTSIDAIK
-1567 KIAALGDSMPQMI
+1567 KVAALGDSMPQML

-1592 FQEFSRQLPYL
+1592 FQEFARQIPLL
-1603 ARGIQSYLFW
+1603 AIGVRAYCFAI
-1613 TKGIDTSNVDKS
+1613 KGLDTSNLDVS
-1625 TEAISKIAKLGES
+1625 LAAIRKIATLGS
-1638 MPNMVGLVGYL
+1638 CMPQMVGLVDYIV
-1649 TGGKMDLKNFG
+1649 GGQMDFEEFG
-1660 DQIKKLGE
+1660 NQIKELGE

-1673 CTSVNGIEYNQEAID
+1673 CV
-1688 NSIQAVK
+1688 SIQDLTTTNLDVSLAAIRK
-1695 DISTLESYMPNMAGL
+1695 IATLGSCMPQMVGL

-1717 EMDFG
+1717 QMDFNQMG
-1722 EFGDQITSLGG
+1722 LQLTSLGG
-1733 GIKSYCD
+1733 GIADYCD
-1740 SIAGLDT
+1740 SIKDLDV
-1747 TNLGMSLDAIT
+1747 TNLDVSLA
-1758 QISDIYDDMPAIRSI
+1758 AIRKIAAIAPYMPNIKSL
-1773 WDAIKG
+1773 WDTISG
-1779 EGQIDFQEFGM
+1779 GQMDFKDFGI
-1790 QLGYLAGGVESMATK
+1790 QLGYLGNGINSLSEK
-1805 LQDVEMENVT
+1805 LVDVDTDKITNITSLLPQLVGALNGIVSIDTSNIENV
-1815 SVSVLMPRLVRAL
+1815 
-1828 NDLLSIDISNIDNIQ
+1828 Q
-1843 TMFDGFTGFI
+1843 TMFDGFTTFI
-1853 SGIAGTEFD
+1853 NGVGGMNFD
-1862 PTALTSAATALDQL
+1862 PSIIGTIATALNQL
-1876 IPSLQALSTL
+1876 VPSLQSLTSLSAV
-1886 GNVDFTGIATMFTS
+1886 NFEGITTMFTS
-1900 FSTVSVEG
+1900 FSTLSVQGMIEG
-1908 MTQAFVT
+1908 FTI
-1915 GFQQLSLQMQLQA
+1915 GFQQLTMMMQMQA
-1928 TNMCLMLQMIFM
+1928 TNMCLMLQTVFM
-1940 AQTPMFLT
+1940 TQTPMFLM
-1948 ISTQWGMMLTQG
+1948 ISTQWGMMLAQG
-1960 FKSQTPAAVNAA
+1960 LSSQQAQARNAA
-1972 RILGT
+1972 TTMGT
-1977 SANNALSNLKPLF
+1977 SAISAITILVPQFK
-1990 RVAGQNAGA
+1990 VAGQNAGQ
-1999 GFVEG
+1999 GFVNG
-2004 ILEYVQQAA
+2004 ILEYVQKAA

-2020 QAAVDSMNQ
+2020 QAAIDSMNR

-2065 GSELATSAMDSVKE
+2065 GIELATSAMDSVKE

-2084 RDTLENTSEVQ
+2084 RDTLENTSDVQ

-2134 SASYGFASG
+2134 SASYGFSSG

-2151 FDGGNY
+2151 LVDGNY

-2181 RDTNNQFSQ
+2181 RDTSNQFSQ
-2190 LKDAVSSRRRGGK
+2190 LKDAVSSRRRVGK

>member
-28 STIDKL
+28 STIDRL

-59 NSLASGVENIS
+59 NGLASGIDTIS
-70 SKFTT
+70 KRFTT

-85 DISRQVIST
+85 DISRQVMST

-128 SSAGTTLEQV
+128 SSAGTTLDQV
-138 TSALD
+138 TAALD

-166 TAAGVDLKTSVE
+166 TAAGVDLQTSVE

-192 TSTQASTA
+192 TSQQASTA

-330 GWTETWEI
+330 GWTQTWEI
-338 IIGDFGEARE
+338 LIGDFGEAKE
-348 LFTDISD
+348 LFTEVSN
-355 VFGEFVNNMS
+355 VFGDFVNSMS

-372 SGGLMSG
+372 SGGLSSG

-399 EAMDAYG
+399 EAMNAYG
-406 YYEGYLDDLI
+406 YYEGFLDDLI

-438 SVSRYTTRLNS
+438 SVSRYATRLNS

-478 TIDLDHFLEL
+478 TVDLDHFLEL
-488 MMRDSG
+488 MTRDSG

-537 NFRQFFT
+537 NFKQFFT

-551 KNTTLTNNLYRTFK
+551 RNTTLTNNLYRTFK

-604 ANIGDAISTFN
+604 ANIGDAISAFN

-630 FISWVDSFDLVEKG
+630 FVSWVDSFDLVEKG
-644 LETLGKGFESLKKT
+644 LEALGKGFEGLKKI

-668 WIGEVL
+668 WISEVL

-705 KAVSEFKKFDRI
+705 KAISEFKKFNQI
-717 TPENVLNFFKDLIE
+717 TPENVLNFFKDLVE
-731 SVEDFIK
+731 SVKDFIK

-750 SDKFKAALDVIASST
+750 SDKFKAAFDVIVSST

-845 FTSAMKTR
+845 FTSAIKTR
-853 MKAEAFKTIAEG
+853 MKADAFKTIAEG

-926 SAAIAI
+926 SASIAI
-932 LVGSLKMLDTV
+932 LVGSLKMLDSV
-943 KMDNMPAKLGI
+943 KMDTMPAKLGV
-954 LALIAAGLTGV
+954 LGLIAAGLAAV
-965 IIAIGRF
+965 IIAISRL
-972 GKLTSGLGGVSSALA
+972 GKLSGGLGGVSSALA

-1034 GKVEFTNAVGL
+1034 GKVKFTNAVGL

-1077 IVILGSFAA
+1077 IVILGSFAT

-1095 SNATNVGASILLM
+1095 KNATNVGASMLLM

-1132 TGAVIA
+1132 TGAVIT

-1153 SGDNAHKAGV
+1153 SGANAAKAGV

-1216 SQGTIA
+1216 SQGTIT

-1281 LAVAALGSVLVMMSG
+1281 LAVAALGGVLVMMSG

-1308 LSILLLAMVAALK
+1308 LSTLLLAMVAALK
-1321 IGVGINPGTAAS
+1321 IGAGINPGTAAS

-1359 AKIPGID
+1359 AQIPGID

-1371 AQKVVTGIFGVLGSM
+1371 AQKVVTGIFGVLGAM
-1386 VGGFIGGVASGAAT
+1386 VGGFIGGVVGGAAT
-1400 VITNTLPSIATG
+1400 VITNTLPSMAQG
-1412 LQNFATSIQPFLTSV
+1412 LNDFAVKIQPFLILV
-1427 QGVKEESVEGTKRLL
+1427 QNVSEKSVEGTKRLMD
-1442 EIIAMMAG
+1442 IVGSIAG
-1450 GSFIQFLSNLTGGGL
+1450 GSILQGISNIFGGTS
-1465 NFATLSVG
+1465 NFETLSEG
-1473 LILLATGVS
+1473 LTSLATSVAS
-1482 EFCEKVGTIDQTQL
+1482 FAAVIGTIDQTQL
-1496 DNGIAAIKSIAELSN
+1496 ENAMTVVTSLASLSDA
-1511 SMPKD
+1511 MPKEG
-1516 NGLVQWFTGSTM
+1516 GLFDWVTGGTM
-1528 EFKDFGAQLG
+1528 NFEDFGTQL
-1538 ELAEGVK
+1538 ESLATGIN
-1545 TFLEKTKD
+1545 TFLEETKEM
-1553 LDTSNLDTSIDTIK
+1553 DTSNLDTSIDVIK
-1567 KIAALGDSMPQMI
+1567 KVAALGDSMPQMMGFI
-1580 GLVDLITGGQMD
+1580 DLITGGQMD
-1592 FQEFSRQLPYL
+1592 FQEFARQVPQL
-1603 ARGIQSYLFW
+1603 AYGVKAYCQAVKDFETTNL
-1613 TKGIDTSNVDKS
+1613 DTSID
-1625 TEAISKIAKLGES
+1625 AIKKLAALGPS
-1638 MPNMVGLVGYL
+1638 MPNMVGLVGYITGGQMDLENFGSQITNLGSGVKSYCESINDISFNEEAMASSIQAITDLAALGPSMPNMVGFVNYL
-1649 TGGKMDLKNFG
+1649 TGGQMDLSTFG
-1660 DQIKKLGE
+1660 NQI
-1668 GIADY
+1668 
-1673 CTSVNGIEYNQEAID
+1673 S
-1688 NSIQAVK
+1688 
-1695 DISTLESYMPNMAGL
+1695 
-1710 VDYIVGG
+1710 
-1717 EMDFG
+1717 
-1722 EFGDQITSLGG
+1722 SLGG

-1740 SIAGLDT
+1740 SIKGLDT
-1747 TNLGMSLDAIT
+1747 TNLDT
-1758 QISDIYDDMPAIRSI
+1758 SI
-1773 WDAIKG
+1773 GAIKKIAALSDSMPG
-1779 EGQIDFQEFGM
+1779 VKSLWESITGDGSMDFNDFGK
-1790 QLGYLAGGVESMATK
+1790 QLGYLGEGIGSLSTK
-1805 LQDVEMENVT
+1805 LVDVDTGKITNIT
-1815 SVSVLMPRLVRAL
+1815 SLLPQLVRAL
-1828 NDLLSIDISNIDNIQ
+1828 NDIVSIDTSNIENVQ
-1843 TMFDGFTGFI
+1843 TMFDGFTTFI
-1853 SGIAGTEFD
+1853 NGVGSMNFD
-1862 PTALTSAATALDQL
+1862 PSIIGTIATGLSQLGSSLQSLTSLGSVNFEGISQMFMS
-1876 IPSLQALSTL
+1876 ISTL
-1886 GNVDFTGIATMFTS
+1886 
-1900 FSTVSVEG
+1900 SVEG

-1928 TNMCLMLQMIFM
+1928 TNMCLMLQMVFM

-1948 ISTQWGMMLTQG
+1948 ISMQWGMMLTQG
-1960 FKSQTPAAVNAA
+1960 LNSQTPMAVNAA
-1972 RILGT
+1972 RTLGT
-1977 SANNALSNLKPLF
+1977 SAKNALSNLKPQF
-1990 RVAGQNAGA
+1990 KVAGQNAGA

-2004 ILEYVQQAA
+2004 ILEYVEKAA

-2020 QAAVDSMNQ
+2020 QAAIDSMNR
-2029 TLDAHSPSRK
+2029 TLDSHSPSRV
-2039 MIQSGEWGGEGF
+2039 MTQSGEWGGEGF
-2051 TIGLLNLVSSAKNA
+2051 VIGLLNLVSSAKNA
-2065 GSELATSAMDSVKE
+2065 GTELADGAINSITE
-2079 AISRA
+2079 AIGRA
-2084 RDTLENTSEVQ
+2084 RDVLENTEATQ

-2102 DLSDVSSKARE
+2102 DLSDVSNKARA
-2113 IGRTF
+2113 INQTF

-2123 FSVGVTAAKVA
+2123 FSVGVTASKVA
-2134 SASYGFASG
+2134 SASAGFSSSQNGVSNSESASG
-2143 QNGSSNGA
+2143 GSSK
-2151 FDGGNY
+2151 
-2157 SGVNNFNFTQNNYSP
+2157 VNNISFTQNNYSP

-2181 RDTNNQFSQ
+2181 RDTSNQFSM
-2190 LKDAVSSRRRGGK
+2190 LKEAVFAK

>member
-28 STIDKL
+28 STIDRL

-59 NSLASGVENIS
+59 NGLSSGIDTIS
-70 SKFTT
+70 KRFTT

-128 SSAGTTLEQV
+128 SSAGTTLDQV
-138 TSALD
+138 TAALD

-166 TAAGVDLKTSVE
+166 TAAGVDLQTSVE

-192 TSTQASTA
+192 TSAQASTA

-298 AIQAQAKSA
+298 AIQAQAKTA

-330 GWTETWEI
+330 GWTQTWEI
-338 IIGDFGEARE
+338 LIGDFGEAKE
-348 LFTDISD
+348 LFTEISN
-355 VFGEFVNNMS
+355 VFGDFVNNMS

-399 EAMDAYG
+399 EAMNAYG
-406 YYEGYLDDLI
+406 YYEGFLDDLI
-416 ETHGSFEESLKS
+416 ETHGSFEKSLKS

-438 SVSRYTTRLNS
+438 SVKRYSDRLNA
-449 MSQEELE
+449 MSDEELE
-456 AAGYTSQ
+456 AAGYTRQ
-463 HVQQVNQLNESIQNG
+463 HANAAKELSDSIQNG
-478 TIDLDHFLEL
+478 SVDLQHFLTI
-488 MMRDSG
+488 MQRDSG
-494 RQNIIEGLRK
+494 RENIIEGLRK
-504 AFESLLTILKP
+504 AFEALLTILKP
-515 VKDAFGDVF
+515 VRDAFGDVF
-524 EAMQPEELYQMTS
+524 EAMQPEELYQMTE
-537 NFRQFFT
+537 NFKAFFT
-544 NLSNSLS
+544 NLSSSLS
-551 KNTTLTNNLYRTFK
+551 SNTTLTNNLYRTFK
-565 GLFSIFDILGKLL
+565 GLFSIFDILGKIL

-604 ANIGDAISTFN
+604 ANIGDAISAFN

-630 FISWVDSFDLVEKG
+630 FVSWVDSFDLVEKG
-644 LETLGKGFESLKKT
+644 LEALGKGFEGLKKI

-668 WIGEVL
+668 WISEVL

-685 FTNFAAIARSSLNS
+685 FTNFAVIARSSLNS

-705 KAVSEFKKFDRI
+705 KAISEFKKFNQI
-717 TPENVLNFFKDLIE
+717 TPENVLNFFKDLVE
-731 SVEDFIK
+731 SVKDFIK

-750 SDKFKAALDVIASST
+750 SDKFKAALDVIVSST

-845 FTSAMKTR
+845 FTSAIKTR
-853 MKAEAFKTIAEG
+853 MKADAFKTIAEG

-878 LDTDKL
+878 LDTNKL

-895 AGVAAVAKALKLF
+895 AGVAAVAKAFKLF

-943 KMDNMPAKLGI
+943 KMDTMPAKLGI
-954 LALIAAGLTGV
+954 LALIAAGLTAV

-972 GKLTSGLGGVSSALA
+972 GKLTSGLGGLSSALA
-987 ILGVGGAIWLIVN
+987 IVGVGGAIWLIIN
-1000 SLQSI
+1000 SLQAI
-1005 ENVNFDKIK
+1005 DNINFTGIKENLGI
-1014 SNIDTLIGIFALL
+1014 LIGIFALL
-1027 SLAAIAA
+1027 GVAALAA
-1034 GKVEFTNAVGL
+1034 GRLKFSNAVGL
-1045 IALVLSFRMF
+1045 IALVLSFRGF
-1055 INVLEGLSDVDFSAI
+1055 IKVLEGLSEVNFDAI
-1070 EENLGAF
+1070 RENLDAF
-1077 IVILGSFAA
+1077 ILILGSFAA

-1095 SNATNVGASILLM
+1095 SNATNVGASMLLM
-1108 SGSVLILIEAMKQM
+1108 SGSILILIEAMKM
-1122 SKLSQSDIER
+1122 LSQLEQSDIER
-1132 TGAVIA
+1132 TGIVIG
-1138 AMYAVFAGIMVLSKF
+1138 AMYGVFAGIMVLSKF
-1153 SGDNAHKAGV
+1153 AGANAAKAGV

-1194 VAISVLIG
+1194 IAISVLIG
-1202 MFALLQVASKYTTG
+1202 MFALLQVASKYTSA

-1222 VMAMSIA
+1222 TMAMSIA

-1281 LAVAALGSVLVMMSG
+1281 LAVAALGAVLVMMSG
-1296 FNVQNAIPNAVG
+1296 FNTENAIPNAVG
-1308 LSILLLAMVAALK
+1308 LSTLLLAMVVALK
-1321 IGVGINPGTAAS
+1321 IGAGINPATATS

-1345 SALAVVVTAIAGLL
+1345 SALAIVVTAIAGLI
-1359 AKIPGID
+1359 AQIPGID

-1371 AQKVVTGIFGVLGSM
+1371 AQRVVTGIFGVLGSM
-1386 VGGFIGGVASGAAT
+1386 VGGFIGGVVGSAAT
-1400 VITNTLPSIATG
+1400 VITSTLPAMAQG
-1412 LQNFATSIQPFLTSV
+1412 LNQFALGIQPFLLL
-1427 QGVKEESVEGTKRLL
+1427 VKNVDDESVEGVKRLMD
-1442 EIIAMMAG
+1442 IVGSIAG
-1450 GSFIQFLSNLTGGGL
+1450 GSIVQGISNFFGGTS
-1465 NFATLSVG
+1465 NFDTLSDG
-1473 LILLATGVS
+1473 LISLATGIATFVATLGVVD
-1482 EFCEKVGTIDQTQL
+1482 ETQL
-1496 DNGIAAIKSIAELSN
+1496 QNGLDAVKAIASLSEA
-1511 SMPKD
+1511 MPKEG
-1516 NGLVQWFTGSTM
+1516 GLMQFFTGGAM
-1528 EFKDFGAQLG
+1528 EFKDFAAQLG

-1545 TFLEKTKD
+1545 TFLENTKD
-1553 LDTSNLDTSIDTIK
+1553 LDTSNLNTSVEAIK

-1592 FQEFSRQLPYL
+1592 FQEFARQVPQL
-1603 ARGIQSYLFW
+1603 AYGVKAYCQAVKDFETTNL
-1613 TKGIDTSNVDKS
+1613 DTSID
-1625 TEAISKIAKLGES
+1625 AIKKLAALGPS
-1638 MPNMVGLVGYL
+1638 MPNMVGLVGYITGGQMDLENFGSQITNLGSGVKSYCESINDISFDEESMASSIQAIKDLAALGPSMPNMVGFVGYL
-1649 TGGKMDLKNFG
+1649 TGGQMDLANFG
-1660 DQIKKLGE
+1660 SQI
-1668 GIADY
+1668 A
-1673 CTSVNGIEYNQEAID
+1673 
-1688 NSIQAVK
+1688 
-1695 DISTLESYMPNMAGL
+1695 
-1710 VDYIVGG
+1710 
-1717 EMDFG
+1717 
-1722 EFGDQITSLGG
+1722 SLGG
-1733 GIKSYCD
+1733 GIKSYCE
-1740 SIAGLDT
+1740 SIQGLDT
-1747 TNLGMSLDAIT
+1747 TNLDT
-1758 QISDIYDDMPAIRSI
+1758 SI
-1773 WDAIKG
+1773 EAIKKIAALGPSMPDMKSLWESITG
-1779 EGQIDFQEFGM
+1779 EGAMDFEDFGK
-1790 QLGYLAGGVESMATK
+1790 QLAKLGDGIGAMSESLA
-1805 LQDVEMENVT
+1805 NVDT
-1815 SVSVLMPRLVRAL
+1815 GILTNVVSLLPQLVNQFQVIA
-1828 NDLLSIDISNIDNIQ
+1828 SIDTSNMDNVQ
-1843 TMFDGFTGFI
+1843 SMFDGFISFI
-1853 SGIAGTEFD
+1853 GSVGGMSID
-1862 PTALTSAATALDQL
+1862 PAAISSTATAINQL
-1876 IPSLQALSTL
+1876 VPALQALSTL
-1886 GNVDFTGIATMFTS
+1886 GNFNFEGLTQMFTS
-1900 FSTVSVEG
+1900 FSTMSVQGMVEG
-1908 MTQAFVT
+1908 FTV
-1915 GFQQLSLQMQLQA
+1915 GFQQLTLMMQTQAMTMCMTLQ
-1928 TNMCLMLQMIFM
+1928 TVFM
-1940 AQTPMFLT
+1940 AQTPIFMT
-1948 ISTQWGMMLTQG
+1948 VSTQWGQNMVLGLSSQQG
-1960 FKSQTPAAVNAA
+1960 AVRGAATT
-1972 RILGT
+1972 IGT
-1977 SANNALSNLKPLF
+1977 SAVSALNLIVPQFK
-1990 RVAGQNAGA
+1990 VAGQNAGA

-2004 ILEYVQQAA
+2004 ILEYVEKAA

-2020 QAAVDSMNQ
+2020 QAAIDSMNQ
-2029 TLDAHSPSRK
+2029 TLDAHSPSRV
-2039 MIQSGEWGGEGF
+2039 MTQSGEWGGEGF
-2051 TIGLLNLVSSAKNA
+2051 VIGLLNLVSSAKNA
-2065 GSELATSAMDSVKE
+2065 GTELADGAINSITE
-2079 AISRA
+2079 AIGRA
-2084 RDTLENTSEVQ
+2084 RDVLENTEATQ

-2102 DLSDVSSKARE
+2102 DLSDVSSKARA
-2113 IGRTF
+2113 INQTF

-2123 FSVGVTAAKVA
+2123 FSVGVTASKVA
-2134 SASYGFASG
+2134 SASAGFSSSQNGVSNSESASG
-2143 QNGSSNGA
+2143 GSSK
-2151 FDGGNY
+2151 
-2157 SGVNNFNFTQNNYSP
+2157 VNNISFTQNNYSP

-2181 RDTNNQFSQ
+2181 RDTSNQFSM
-2190 LKDAVSSRRRGGK
+2190 LKEAVFAK

>member
-138 TSALD
+138 TAALD

-166 TAAGVDLKTSVE
+166 TAAGVDLQTSVE

-228 KVFQEALM
+228 KVFQDALM
-236 QTAET
+236 QTAEA
-241 MGIVVDRSKSFRESI
+241 MGIVVDRSKTFRESI
-256 SATGG
+256 SGG
-261 QASWLTSDVLLQTL
+261 DSWLTSDVLLQTL

-298 AIQAQAKSA
+298 AIQAQAETA
-307 NEAATQVKTLTQLLD
+307 NKAATQVKTLTQLLD

-355 VFGEFVNNMS
+355 VFGEFVSNMS

-384 NEGISNQEDYLLSLE
+384 KEGISNQEDYLLSLE
-399 EAMDAYG
+399 EAMNAYG

-463 HVQQVNQLNESIQNG
+463 HIQQVNQLNESIQNG
-478 TIDLDHFLEL
+478 TVDLDHFLEL

-565 GLFSIFDILGKLL
+565 GLFSIFDILGKIL

-604 ANIGDAISTFN
+604 ANIGDAISAFN

-630 FISWVDSFDLVEKG
+630 FVSWIDSFDLVEKG
-644 LETLGKGFESLKKT
+644 LETLGKGFESLKKM

-705 KAVSEFKKFDRI
+705 KAISEFKKFDRI
-717 TPENVLNFFKDLIE
+717 TPENVLNFFKDLVE
-731 SVEDFIK
+731 SVKDFIK

-750 SDKFKAALDVIASST
+750 SDKFKAALDVIVSST

-786 FANFGV
+786 FANFGI

-884 VSAAT
+884 ISAAT

-932 LVGSLKMLDTV
+932 LVGSLKMLDSV
-943 KMDNMPAKLGI
+943 KMDTMPAKLGV
-954 LALIAAGLTGV
+954 LALIAAGLAAV
-965 IIAIGRF
+965 IIAISRL
-972 GKLTSGLGGVSSALA
+972 GKLSGGLGGVSSALA

-1034 GKVEFTNAVGL
+1034 GKVKFTNAVGL

-1077 IVILGSFAA
+1077 IVILGSFAT

-1095 SNATNVGASILLM
+1095 KNATSVGTSMLLM

-1132 TGAVIA
+1132 TGTVIA
-1138 AMYAVFAGIMVLSKF
+1138 AMYGVFAGIMVLSKF
-1153 SGDNAHKAGV
+1153 AGGNAAKAGV

-1176 GAMFVMSNID
+1176 GAMFVMSNIK

-1202 MFALLQVASKYTTG
+1202 MFALLQVASKYTTA
-1216 SQGTIA
+1216 SQGTIT

-1247 TNTLALSL
+1247 TNTMALSL

-1260 ALVMKSAPII
+1260 ALVMKAAPTI
-1270 QTANKSILVMT
+1270 QAANKSILMMT
-1281 LAVAALGSVLVMMSG
+1281 LAVAALGGILVMMSG
-1296 FNVQNAIPNAVG
+1296 FGVTDAIPNAIG
-1308 LSILLLAMVAALK
+1308 LSTLLLAMVAALK
-1321 IGVGINPGTAAS
+1321 IGAGINPATATS

-1345 SALAVVVTAIAGLL
+1345 SAVAMIAAALGGIMYAFGGDTLLQTIYGAQEVITA
-1359 AKIPGID
+1359 
-1366 GFIAD
+1366 
-1371 AQKVVTGIFGVLGSM
+1371 IFGVLGSI
-1386 VGGFIGGVASGAAT
+1386 VGGFIGGVVGGAAT

-1450 GSFIQFLSNLTGGGL
+1450 GSFIQFLSNLMGGGL

-1538 ELAEGVK
+1538 ELADGVK

-1553 LDTSNLDTSIDTIK
+1553 LDTSNLDTSIETIK

-1580 GLVDLITGGQMD
+1580 GLVDLITGGKMD

-1603 ARGIQSYLFW
+1603 AIGIQSYLFW

-1638 MPNMVGLVGYL
+1638 MPNMVGFVGYL

-1660 DQIKKLGE
+1660 NQIKKLGE

-1717 EMDFG
+1717 QMDFKQM
-1722 EFGDQITSLGG
+1722 GDQLTSLGG
-1733 GIKSYCD
+1733 GIADYCA
-1740 SIAGLDT
+1740 SIETLDV
-1747 TNLGMSLDAIT
+1747 TNLGMSLDAIKKVAEIAPYMPNIKT
-1758 QISDIYDDMPAIRSI
+1758 LWDTIS
-1773 WDAIKG
+1773 G
-1779 EGQIDFQEFGM
+1779 GQMDFKDFGI
-1790 QLGYLAGGVESMATK
+1790 QLGYLGNGINSLSEK
-1805 LQDVEMENVT
+1805 LVDVDTDKVTSIASLLPQLVGALNNIVSIDMSNIENV
-1815 SVSVLMPRLVRAL
+1815 
-1828 NDLLSIDISNIDNIQ
+1828 Q
-1843 TMFDGFTGFI
+1843 TMFDGFTTFI
-1853 SGIAGTEFD
+1853 NSIGGMNFD
-1862 PTALTSAATALDQL
+1862 PSNIGTIATGLSQL
-1876 IPSLQALSTL
+1876 APSLQSLTSLSAV
-1886 GNVDFTGIATMFTS
+1886 NFEGIATMFTS
-1900 FSTVSVEG
+1900 FSTLSVQGMIEG
-1908 MTQAFVT
+1908 FTI
-1915 GFQQLSLQMQLQA
+1915 GFQQLTMMMQMQA
-1928 TNMCLMLQMIFM
+1928 TNMCLMLQMVFM
-1940 AQTPMFLT
+1940 TQTPMFLMV
-1948 ISTQWGMMLTQG
+1948 STQWGMMLTQG
-1960 FKSQTPAAVNAA
+1960 LSSQQAQVRNAA
-1972 RILGT
+1972 TAMGT
-1977 SANNALSNLKPLF
+1977 SAFSALNLLAPQFK
-1990 RVAGQNAGA
+1990 VAGQNAGQ
-1999 GFVEG
+1999 GFVNG
-2004 ILEYVQQAA
+2004 ILEYVEKAA

-2065 GSELATSAMDSVKE
+2065 GSELANSAMDSVKE

-2143 QNGSSNGA
+2143 QNGSSSNTPS
-2151 FDGGNY
+2151 DSNY

>member
-28 STIDKL
+28 STIDRL

-59 NSLASGVENIS
+59 NSLSSGIDTIS
-70 SKFTT
+70 KRFTT

-85 DISRQVIST
+85 DISRQVMST
-94 AKNLVD
+94 AKNLID

-128 SSAGTTLEQV
+128 SSAGTTLDQV
-138 TSALD
+138 TAALD

-166 TAAGVDLKTSVE
+166 TAAGVDLQTSVE

-192 TSTQASTA
+192 TSQQASTA

-298 AIQAQAKSA
+298 AIQAQAKTA

-330 GWTETWEI
+330 GWTQTWEI
-338 IIGDFGEARE
+338 LIGDFGEAKE
-348 LFTDISD
+348 LFTEISN
-355 VFGEFVNNMS
+355 VFGDFVSNMS

-399 EAMDAYG
+399 EAMNAYG
-406 YYEGYLDDLI
+406 YYEGFLDDLI

-438 SVSRYTTRLNS
+438 SVGRYATRLNS

-463 HVQQVNQLNESIQNG
+463 HVNQVNELNTAIQNG
-478 TIDLDHFLEL
+478 TIDLDHFIEI
-488 MMRDSG
+488 MQRDSG

-515 VKDAFGDVF
+515 IKDAFGDVF
-524 EAMQPEELYQMTS
+524 EAMQPEELYQMTK

-544 NLSNSLS
+544 NLSSSLS
-551 KNTTLTNNLYRTFK
+551 NNTTLTNNLYRTFK
-565 GLFSIFDILGKLL
+565 GLFSIFDILGKVL

-584 GFSLLGKAVD
+584 GFSLLGKSID
-594 SVDEGVTGFT
+594 SVDEGVTGVT
-604 ANIGDAISTFN
+604 ATIGDAISAFN
-615 EWLESSNLIDGVVDK
+615 EWLESSNVIGDVVDQ
-630 FISWVDSFDLVEKG
+630 FVSWIDSFDLVENG
-644 LETLGKGFESLKKT
+644 LKFLSKGFDLVKKSATSGITSLK
-658 ASSGISGFKN
+658 N
-668 WIGEVL
+668 WVTQIL
-674 KLKQVQNLGGV
+674 SLKQVQDIGDLFVNFGSV
-685 FTNFAAIARSSLNS
+685 MKTAFTNLTTNIKNAAKELMN
-699 LISNIQ
+699 
-705 KAVSEFKKFDRI
+705 FDKL
-717 TPENVLNFFKDLIE
+717 TPENILKFFKDI
-731 SVEDFIK
+731 VKYVQDFVK
-738 GIGEGFDQMTGA
+738 NFCEGFDQLTGA
-750 SDKFKAALDVIASST
+750 SDKFQAALDVITSSA
-765 SEGFGKIKS
+765 SEGFNKLRGVI
-774 VVQGFVDFFKNT
+774 QGFVDFFTTT
-786 FANFGV
+786 FSNFGM
-792 GEFLTVGFVVS
+792 GEFLTIGFVVS

-839 SGAING
+839 SSAISG

-878 LDTDKL
+878 LDTNKL

-895 AGVAAVAKALKLF
+895 AGVAAVAKAFKLF

-943 KMDNMPAKLGI
+943 KMDTMPAKLGI

-972 GKLTSGLGGVSSALA
+972 GNLTSGLGGLSSALA
-987 ILGVGGAIWLIVN
+987 IVGVGGAIWLIIN
-1000 SLQSI
+1000 SLQAI
-1005 ENVNFDKIK
+1005 DNINFTGIKENLGI
-1014 SNIDTLIGIFALL
+1014 LIGIFALL
-1027 SLAAIAA
+1027 GVAALAA
-1034 GKVEFTNAVGL
+1034 GRLKFSNAVGL
-1045 IALVLSFRMF
+1045 IALVLSFRGF
-1055 INVLEGLSDVDFSAI
+1055 IKVLEGLSEVNFDAI
-1070 EENLGAF
+1070 RENLDAF
-1077 IVILGSFAA
+1077 ILILGSFAA

-1095 SNATNVGASILLM
+1095 SNATSVGTSMLLMSASIL
-1108 SGSVLILIEAMKQM
+1108 VLIEAMKAM
-1122 SKLSQSDIER
+1122 SVLDQSDIER
-1132 TGAVIA
+1132 TGVVIG

-1153 SGDNAHKAGV
+1153 AGANAAKAGV

-1194 VAISVLIG
+1194 IAISVLIG
-1202 MFALLQVASKYTTG
+1202 MFALLQVASKYTSA
-1216 SQGTIA
+1216 SQGTITA
-1222 VMAMSIA
+1222 MAMSIA

-1242 PESIK
+1242 PQSIK
-1247 TNTLALSL
+1247 TNTLALSM

-1281 LAVAALGSVLVMMSG
+1281 LAVAALGAVLVMMSG
-1296 FNVQNAIPNAVG
+1296 FNTENAIPNAVG
-1308 LSILLLAMVAALK
+1308 LSTLLLAMVVALK
-1321 IGVGINPGTAAS
+1321 IGAGINPATATS

-1345 SALAVVVTAIAGLL
+1345 SALAVVVTAIAGLI
-1359 AKIPGID
+1359 AQIPGID
-1366 GFIAD
+1366 QFIAD
-1371 AQKVVTGIFGVLGSM
+1371 AQRVVTGIFGVLGSM
-1386 VGGFIGGVASGAAT
+1386 VGGFIGGVVGSAAT
-1400 VITNTLPSIATG
+1400 VITSTLPAMAQG
-1412 LQNFATSIQPFLTSV
+1412 LNQFALGIQPFLLL
-1427 QGVKEESVEGTKRLL
+1427 VKNVDDESVEGVKRLMD
-1442 EIIAMMAG
+1442 IVGSIAG
-1450 GSFIQFLSNLTGGGL
+1450 GSILQGISNFFGGTSNFDSFSDGLIPLASGIATFVATIGVIDETQLQNGLDAVKAIASLSEAMPKEGGLMQFFTGG
-1465 NFATLSVG
+1465 
-1473 LILLATGVS
+1473 
-1482 EFCEKVGTIDQTQL
+1482 
-1496 DNGIAAIKSIAELSN
+1496 
-1511 SMPKD
+1511 
-1516 NGLVQWFTGSTM
+1516 TM
-1528 EFKDFGAQLG
+1528 EFKDFGSQLG
-1538 ELAEGVK
+1538 ELADGVK
-1545 TFLEKTKD
+1545 TFLENTKD
-1553 LDTSNLDTSIDTIK
+1553 LDTSNLDTSIETIK

-1638 MPNMVGLVGYL
+1638 MPNMVGFVGYL
-1649 TGGKMDLKNFG
+1649 TGGQMDLKNFG
-1660 DQIKKLGE
+1660 NQIKKLGE

-1695 DISTLESYMPNMAGL
+1695 DISTLKSYMPNMAGL

-1722 EFGDQITSLGG
+1722 EFGDQISSLGG

-1773 WDAIKG
+1773 WDSIKG
-1779 EGQIDFQEFGM
+1779 EGQIDFQEFSK
-1790 QLGYLAGGVESMATK
+1790 QLGYLANGVNSMATK
-1805 LQDVEMENVT
+1805 LQDVEMGNVT
-1815 SVSVLMPRLVRAL
+1815 NMTALMPQLVRAL
-1828 NDLLSIDISNIDNIQ
+1828 NDLLSIDTSNIDNVQ
-1843 TMFDGFTGFI
+1843 TMFDGFMGFI
-1853 SGIAGTEFD
+1853 ESLGSLAFD
-1862 PTALTSAATALDQL
+1862 PSSIETIASGLDQL
-1876 IPSLQALSTL
+1876 TPSLQALSSL
-1886 GNVDFTGIATMFTS
+1886 GDVNFDGIASMFTS

-1948 ISTQWGMMLTQG
+1948 ISMQWGMMLTQG
-1960 FKSQTPAAVNAA
+1960 FNSQTPIAVNAA
-1972 RILGT
+1972 RMLGT
-1977 SANNALSNLKPLF
+1977 SANNALSNLKPQF
-1990 RVAGQNAGA
+1990 KVAGQNAGA

-2004 ILEYVQQAA
+2004 ILEYVEKAA

-2029 TLDAHSPSRK
+2029 TLDAHSPSRV
-2039 MIQSGEWGGEGF
+2039 MTQSGEWGGEGF
-2051 TIGLLNLVSSAKNA
+2051 VIGLLNLVSSAKNA
-2065 GSELATSAMDSVKE
+2065 GTELADSAIDSITD
-2079 AISRA
+2079 AIGRA
-2084 RDTLENTSEVQ
+2084 RDVLENTEATQ

-2102 DLSDVSSKARE
+2102 DLSDVSNKARA
-2113 IGRTF
+2113 INQTF

-2123 FSVGVTAAKVA
+2123 FSVGVTASKVA
-2134 SASYGFASG
+2134 SASAGFSSS
-2143 QNGSSNGA
+2143 QNGVSNSESSS
-2151 FDGGNY
+2151 GG
-2157 SGVNNFNFTQNNYSP
+2157 SSKVNNINFTQNNYSP

-2181 RDTNNQFSQ
+2181 RDTSNQFSM
-2190 LKDAVSSRRRGGK
+2190 LKEAVFAK

>member
-28 STIDKL
+28 STIDRL

-59 NSLASGVENIS
+59 NSLSSGIDTIS
-70 SKFTT
+70 KRFTT

-85 DISRQVIST
+85 DISRQVMST

-128 SSAGTTLEQV
+128 SSAGTTLDQV
-138 TSALD
+138 TAALD

-166 TAAGVDLKTSVE
+166 TAAGVDLQTSVE

-192 TSTQASTA
+192 TSHQASTA

-214 LQDWNSVVNAGMGG
+214 LQDWNSVVYAGMGG

-298 AIQAQAKSA
+298 AIQAQAKTA
-307 NEAATQVKTLTQLLD
+307 NEAATEVKTLTQLLD

-330 GWTETWEI
+330 GWTQTWEI
-338 IIGDFGEARE
+338 LIGDFGEAKE
-348 LFTDISD
+348 LFTEISN
-355 VFGEFVNNMS
+355 VFGEFVNQTS
-365 NARNDLL
+365 EARNNLL

-399 EAMDAYG
+399 EAMNAYG

-416 ETHGSFEESLKS
+416 ETHGSFAASLKS

-438 SVSRYTTRLNS
+438 SVNRYATRLSS
-449 MSQEELE
+449 MSDEELK
-456 AAGYTSQ
+456 AAGYTQQ
-463 HVQQVNQLNESIQNG
+463 HVQQANELNTAIQNG
-478 TIDLDHFLEL
+478 TIDLDHFLTL

-494 RQNIIEGLRK
+494 RENIIEGLRK
-504 AFESLLTILKP
+504 AFEALLTILKP

-524 EAMQPEELYQMTS
+524 EAMQPEELYQMTE
-537 NFRQFFT
+537 NFRAFFT
-544 NLSNSLS
+544 NLSSSLS
-551 KNTTLTNNLYRTFK
+551 SNTTLTNNLYRTFK

-584 GFSLLGKAVD
+584 GLKLLGKSID
-594 SVDEGVTGFT
+594 SVDEGITGFT
-604 ANIGDAISTFN
+604 ANIGDAISAFN
-615 EWLESSNLIDGVVDK
+615 EWLESSNVIGDAVDQVV
-630 FISWVDSFDLVEKG
+630 SWIDSFDLVEKG
-644 LETLGKGFESLKKT
+644 LKTLGKGFDAVKKAAT
-658 ASSGISGFKN
+658 SGITTLQNWVTQILNLKEVQSIGDLFINFGNIVKN
-668 WIGEVL
+668 AFT
-674 KLKQVQNLGGV
+674 KLKNSVKDAATELK
-685 FTNFAAIARSSLNS
+685 NFDKL
-699 LISNIQ
+699 
-705 KAVSEFKKFDRI
+705 
-717 TPENVLNFFKDLIE
+717 TPENILKFFENIVKA
-731 SVEDFIK
+731 VQDFVK
-738 GIGEGFDQMTGA
+738 SFGEGFDQLTGV
-750 SDKFKAALDVIASST
+750 SDKFQAALDVIVSST
-765 SEGFGKIKS
+765 SSGFENLKATI
-774 VVQGFVDFFKNT
+774 QGFINFFT
-786 FANFGV
+786 GVFSNFGI
-792 GEFLTVGFVVS
+792 GEFLTVGFVLS

-839 SGAING
+839 SSAING

-878 LDTDKL
+878 LDTNKL

-895 AGVAAVAKALKLF
+895 AGVAAVAKAFKLF

-943 KMDNMPAKLGI
+943 KMDTMPAKLGV
-954 LALIAAGLTGV
+954 LGLIAAGLAAV
-965 IIAIGRF
+965 IIAISRL
-972 GKLTSGLGGVSSALA
+972 GKLSGGLGGISSALA
-987 ILGVGGAIWLIVN
+987 IVGVGGAIWLIIN
-1000 SLQSI
+1000 SLQAI
-1005 ENVNFDKIK
+1005 DNINFTGIKENLGI
-1014 SNIDTLIGIFALL
+1014 LIGIFALL
-1027 SLAAIAA
+1027 GVAALAA
-1034 GKVEFTNAVGL
+1034 GRLKFSNAVGL
-1045 IALVLSFRMF
+1045 IALVLSFRGF
-1055 INVLEGLSDVDFSAI
+1055 IKVLEGLSEVNFDAI
-1070 EENLGAF
+1070 RENLDAF
-1077 IVILGSFAA
+1077 ILILGSFAA

-1095 SNATNVGASILLM
+1095 SNATNVGASMLLM
-1108 SGSVLILIEAMKQM
+1108 SASILVIIEAMKM
-1122 SKLSQSDIER
+1122 LSQLEQSDIER
-1132 TGAVIA
+1132 TGIVIG
-1138 AMYAVFAGIMVLSKF
+1138 AMYGVFAAIMVLSKF
-1153 SGDNAHKAGV
+1153 AGANAAKAGV

-1176 GAMFVMSNID
+1176 GAMFVMSYID
-1186 PEGLTRST
+1186 PEGLKRST
-1194 VAISVLIG
+1194 IAISVLIG
-1202 MFALLQVASKYTTG
+1202 MFALLQVASKYTSA
-1216 SQGTIA
+1216 SQGTITA
-1222 VMAMSIA
+1222 MAMSIA

-1281 LAVAALGSVLVMMSG
+1281 LAVAALGAVLVMMSSFG
-1296 FNVQNAIPNAVG
+1296 VQNAIPNAIG
-1308 LSILLLAMVAALK
+1308 LSTLLLAMVAALK
-1321 IGVGINPGTAAS
+1321 IGAGINPATAAS

-1338 ATFVGII
+1338 ATFVRII
-1345 SALAVVVTAIAGLL
+1345 SALAVVVTAIAGLI
-1359 AKIPGID
+1359 AQIPGID
-1366 GFIAD
+1366 QFIAD
-1371 AQKVVTGIFGVLGSM
+1371 AQRVVTGIFGVLGSM
-1386 VGGFIGGVASGAAT
+1386 VGGFIGGVVGGAAT
-1400 VITNTLPSIATG
+1400 VITNTLPEVATG

-1538 ELAEGVK
+1538 ELADGVK

-1553 LDTSNLDTSIDTIK
+1553 LDTSNLDTSIETIK
-1567 KIAALGDSMPQMI
+1567 KIAALGDSMPQMM

-1592 FQEFSRQLPYL
+1592 FQEFSRQLPLL

-1613 TKGIDTSNVDKS
+1613 TKSIDTSNVDKS

-1660 DQIKKLGE
+1660 NQIKKLGE

-1733 GIKSYCD
+1733 GIKSYCNA
-1740 SIAGLDT
+1740 IAGLDT

-1790 QLGYLAGGVESMATK
+1790 QLGYLAGGVKSMATK
-1805 LQDVEMENVT
+1805 LQDVEMGNVT
-1815 SVSVLMPRLVRAL
+1815 SVSVSMPRLVRAL
-1828 NDLLSIDISNIDNIQ
+1828 NDLLSIDTSNIDNIQ

-1900 FSTVSVEG
+1900 FSTLSVQGMIEG
-1908 MTQAFVT
+1908 FTI
-1915 GFQQLSLQMQLQA
+1915 GFQQLTMMMQMQA
-1928 TNMCLMLQMIFM
+1928 TNMCLMLQMVFM
-1940 AQTPMFLT
+1940 TQTPMFLMV
-1948 ISTQWGMMLTQG
+1948 STQWGMMLTQG
-1960 FKSQTPAAVNAA
+1960 LSSQQAPARNAA
-1972 RILGT
+1972 RTLGT
-1977 SANNALSNLKPLF
+1977 SAVSAILLLAPQFK
-1990 RVAGQNAGA
+1990 VAGQNAGQ
-1999 GFVEG
+1999 GFVNG
-2004 ILEYVQQAA
+2004 ILEYVQKAA

-2029 TLDAHSPSRK
+2029 TLDSHSPSRK
-2039 MIQSGEWGGEGF
+2039 MMQSGEWGGEGF
-2051 TIGLLNLVSSAKNA
+2051 AIGLLNLVSSAKNA
-2065 GSELATSAMDSVKE
+2065 GTELANSAIDSITE
-2079 AISRA
+2079 AIGRA
-2084 RDTLENTSEVQ
+2084 RDVLENTEATQ

-2102 DLSDVSSKARE
+2102 DLSDVSSKARA
-2113 IGRTF
+2113 INQTF

-2123 FSVGVTAAKVA
+2123 FSVGVTASKVA
-2134 SASYGFASG
+2134 SASAGFSSG
-2143 QNGSSNGA
+2143 QNGVSNSENASGGSSK
-2151 FDGGNY
+2151 
-2157 SGVNNFNFTQNNYSP
+2157 VNNINFTQNNYSP

-2181 RDTNNQFSQ
+2181 RDTSNQFSM
-2190 LKDAVSSRRRGGK
+2190 LKEAVFAK

>member
-28 STIDKL
+28 STIDRL

-59 NSLASGVENIS
+59 NSLASGIDTIS
-70 SKFTT
+70 KRFTT

-85 DISRQVIST
+85 DISRQVVST

-128 SSAGTTLEQV
+128 SSAGTTLDQV
-138 TSALD
+138 TAALD

-166 TAAGVDLKTSVE
+166 TAAGVDLQTSVE

-192 TSTQASTA
+192 TSEQASRA

-214 LQDWNSVVNAGMGG
+214 LQDWNSVVYAGMGG
-228 KVFQEALM
+228 KVFQDALM
-236 QTAET
+236 QTAEA
-241 MGIVVDRSKSFRESI
+241 MGIVVDRSKTFRESI
-256 SATGG
+256 SGG
-261 QASWLTSDVLLQTL
+261 DSWLTSDVLLQTL

-298 AIQAQAKSA
+298 AIQAQAKTA
-307 NEAATQVKTLTQLLD
+307 NEAATEVKTLTQLLD

-330 GWTETWEI
+330 GWTQTWEI
-338 IIGDFGEARE
+338 LIGDFGEAKE
-348 LFTDISD
+348 LFTEISN
-355 VFGEFVNNMS
+355 VFGDFVNSTS

-399 EAMDAYG
+399 EAMNAYG
-406 YYEGYLDDLI
+406 YYEGFLDDLI
-416 ETHGSFEESLKS
+416 ETHGSFEKSLKS

-438 SVSRYTTRLNS
+438 SVKRYSDRLNA
-449 MSQEELE
+449 MSDEELE
-456 AAGYTSQ
+456 ASGYTRQ
-463 HVQQVNQLNESIQNG
+463 HADAAKELFDSIQNG
-478 TIDLDHFLEL
+478 SVDLQHFMTI
-488 MMRDSG
+488 MQRDSG
-494 RQNIIEGLRK
+494 RENIIEGLRK
-504 AFESLLTILKP
+504 AFEALLTILKP
-515 VKDAFGDVF
+515 VRDAFGDVF
-524 EAMQPEELYQMTS
+524 EAMQPEELYQMTE
-537 NFRQFFT
+537 NFKAFFT
-544 NLSNSLS
+544 NLSTSLS
-551 KNTTLTNNLYRTFK
+551 SNTTLTNNLYRTFK
-565 GLFSIFDILGKLL
+565 GLFSIFDILGKIL

-584 GFSLLGKAVD
+584 GFKLLGKSID
-594 SVDEGVTGFT
+594 SVDEGITGFT

-615 EWLESSNLIDGVVDK
+615 EWLESSNVIGNVVDR
-630 FISWVDSFDLVEKG
+630 FVSWIDSFDLVENG
-644 LETLGKGFESLKKT
+644 LNFLGKGFDAVKKSAT
-658 ASSGISGFKN
+658 NGITTLKN
-668 WIGEVL
+668 WVSQIL
-674 KLKQVQNLGGV
+674 KLQQVKAIGDLFVNFGNIV
-685 FTNFAAIARSSLNS
+685 KNAFTKLKNSVNDAATELMNFDKL
-699 LISNIQ
+699 
-705 KAVSEFKKFDRI
+705 
-717 TPENVLNFFKDLIE
+717 TPENILEFFKDVIK
-731 SVEDFIK
+731 SVQDFVK
-738 GIGEGFDQMTGA
+738 SFGEGFDQLTGA
-750 SDKFKAALDVIASST
+750 SDKFKAAFDVIVSST
-765 SEGFGKIKS
+765 SSGFENLKATI
-774 VVQGFVDFFKNT
+774 QGFINFFTNA
-786 FANFGV
+786 FSNFGI
-792 GEFLTVGFVVS
+792 GEFLTIGFVLS

-839 SGAING
+839 SSAING

-865 IAILAASIAVLSL
+865 IAILAASIALLSL
-878 LDTDKL
+878 LDENKL

-889 ILGLFA
+889 ILGIFA

-932 LVGSLKMLDTV
+932 LVGSLKMLDSV
-943 KMDNMPAKLGI
+943 KMDDMPAKLGI
-954 LALIAAGLTGV
+954 LALIAAGLTAV

-972 GKLTSGLGGVSSALA
+972 GKLTSGLGGLSSALA
-987 ILGVGGAIWLIVN
+987 IVGVGGAIWLIIN
-1000 SLQSI
+1000 SLQAI
-1005 ENVNFDKIK
+1005 DDVNFTGIK
-1014 SNIDTLIGIFALL
+1014 DNLGILIGIFALL
-1027 SLAAIAA
+1027 GVAALAAGRIR
-1034 GKVEFTNAVGL
+1034 FTNAVGL
-1045 IALVLSFRMF
+1045 IALVLSFRGF
-1055 INVLEGLSDVDFSAI
+1055 ISILEGLSEVNFDAI
-1070 EENLGAF
+1070 RENIDAF
-1077 IVILGSFAA
+1077 ILILGSFAT
-1086 LLVASHFAS
+1086 LLFAS
-1095 SNATNVGASILLM
+1095 QFASKNAISVGTSMLLM
-1108 SGSVLILIEAMKQM
+1108 SGSILILIEAMKAM
-1122 SKLSQSDIER
+1122 SKLKQSDIER
-1132 TGAVIA
+1132 TGIVIG
-1138 AMYAVFAGIMVLSKF
+1138 AMYGVFAGIMVLSHF
-1153 SGDNAHKAGV
+1153 AGANAAKAGV

-1186 PEGLTRST
+1186 PEGLRRST
-1194 VAISVLIG
+1194 IAISVLIG
-1202 MFALLQVASKYTTG
+1202 MFALLQVASKYTSA
-1216 SQGTIA
+1216 SQGTITA
-1222 VMAMSIA
+1222 MAMSIA

-1247 TNTLALSL
+1247 INTLALSM

-1260 ALVMKSAPII
+1260 ALVIKSAPII

-1308 LSILLLAMVAALK
+1308 LSTLLLAMVAALK
-1321 IGVGINPGTAAS
+1321 IGAGINPAMATA
-1333 VATGI
+1333 VAMGI
-1338 ATFVGII
+1338 AKFVAII
-1345 SALAVVVTAIAGLL
+1345 SMVAMIATVLGGVMYALGGDTLLQTIYGAQEVIA
-1359 AKIPGID
+1359 A
-1366 GFIAD
+1366 
-1371 AQKVVTGIFGVLGSM
+1371 IFGVLGSI

-1412 LQNFATSIQPFLTSV
+1412 LQNFATAIQPFLTSV
-1427 QGVKEESVEGTKRLL
+1427 QGVKEESVEGTKRLF
-1442 EIIAMMAG
+1442 EIIALMAG

-1482 EFCEKVGTIDQTQL
+1482 EFCEKVGTIDQIQL

-1538 ELAEGVK
+1538 ELADGVK

-1553 LDTSNLDTSIDTIK
+1553 LDTSNLDTSIETIK

-1613 TKGIDTSNVDKS
+1613 TKGIDTSNVDTS
-1625 TEAISKIAKLGES
+1625 TEAIKKIAALGEV
-1638 MPNMVGLVGYL
+1638 MPNMVGFVGYL
-1649 TGGKMDLKNFG
+1649 TGGQMDLKNFG
-1660 DQIKKLGE
+1660 NQIKKLGE

-1740 SIAGLDT
+1740 SIAGLDA
-1747 TNLGMSLDAIT
+1747 TNLGMSLDAIK
-1758 QISDIYDDMPAIRSI
+1758 QLSALSDDMPGIQSI
-1773 WDAIKG
+1773 WDTIKG
-1779 EGQIDFQEFGM
+1779 ENQMDFQDFGK
-1790 QLGYLAGGVESMATK
+1790 QLEYLADYVNSMATK
-1805 LQDVEMENVT
+1805 LQNVEMGNVT
-1815 SVSVLMPRLVRAL
+1815 NMTALMPQLVRAL
-1828 NDLLSIDISNIDNIQ
+1828 NDLLSIDTSNIDNVQ

-1853 SGIAGTEFD
+1853 SGIAGMEFD

-1886 GNVDFTGIATMFTS
+1886 GNVDFTGISQMFTS

-1915 GFQQLSLQMQLQA
+1915 GFQQLSIQMQLQA
-1928 TNMCLMLQMIFM
+1928 TNMCLMLQMVFM

-1948 ISTQWGMMLTQG
+1948 ISMQWGMMLTQG
-1960 FKSQTPAAVNAA
+1960 LNSQTPVAVNAA
-1972 RILGT
+1972 RMLGT
-1977 SANNALSNLKPLF
+1977 SAKNALSNLKPQF
-1990 RVAGQNAGA
+1990 KVAGQNAGA

-2004 ILEYVQQAA
+2004 ILEYVEKAA

-2020 QAAVDSMNQ
+2020 QAAIDSMNR
-2029 TLDAHSPSRK
+2029 TLDSHSPSRK

-2051 TIGLLNLVSSAKNA
+2051 VIGLLNLVSSAKNA
-2065 GSELATSAMDSVKE
+2065 GTELADGAIDSITE
-2079 AISRA
+2079 AIGRA
-2084 RDTLENTSEVQ
+2084 RDVLENTEATQ

-2102 DLSDVSSKARE
+2102 DLSDVSSKARA
-2113 IGRTF
+2113 INQTF

-2123 FSVGVTAAKVA
+2123 FSVGVTASKVA
-2134 SASYGFASG
+2134 SASAGFSSG
-2143 QNGSSNGA
+2143 QNGVSNSESASGGSSK
-2151 FDGGNY
+2151 
-2157 SGVNNFNFTQNNYSP
+2157 VNNISFTQNNYSP

-2181 RDTNNQFSQ
+2181 RDTSNQFSM
-2190 LKDAVSSRRRGGK
+2190 LKEAVFAK

>member
-28 STIDKL
+28 STIDRL

-59 NSLASGVENIS
+59 NSLSSGIDTIS
-70 SKFTT
+70 KRFTT

-85 DISRQVIST
+85 DISRQVVST

-128 SSAGTTLEQV
+128 SSAGTTLDQV
-138 TSALD
+138 TAALD

-166 TAAGVDLKTSVE
+166 TAAGVDLQTSVE

-236 QTAET
+236 RTAEV
-241 MGIVVDRSKSFRESI
+241 MGIAVDRSISFRESI

-261 QASWLTSDVLLQTL
+261 KASWLTSDVLLQTL

-298 AIQAQAKSA
+298 AIQAQAKTA
-307 NEAATQVKTLTQLLD
+307 NEAATEVKTLTQLLD

-330 GWTETWEI
+330 GWTQTWEI
-338 IIGDFGEARE
+338 LIGDFGEAKE
-348 LFTDISD
+348 LFTEISN
-355 VFGEFVNNMS
+355 VFGEFVNQTS
-365 NARNDLL
+365 EARNNLL

-399 EAMDAYG
+399 EAMNAYG

-416 ETHGSFEESLKS
+416 ETHGSFAESLKS

-438 SVSRYTTRLNS
+438 SVNRYATRLSS
-449 MSQEELE
+449 MSDEELK
-456 AAGYTSQ
+456 AAGYTQQ
-463 HVQQVNQLNESIQNG
+463 HVQQANELNTAIQNG
-478 TIDLDHFLEL
+478 TIDLDHFLTL

-494 RQNIIEGLRK
+494 RENIIEGLRK
-504 AFESLLTILKP
+504 AFEALLTILKP

-524 EAMQPEELYQMTS
+524 EAMQPEELYQMTE
-537 NFRQFFT
+537 NFRAFFT
-544 NLSNSLS
+544 NLSSSLS
-551 KNTTLTNNLYRTFK
+551 SNTTLTNNLYRTFK

-584 GFSLLGKAVD
+584 GFKLLGKSID
-594 SVDEGVTGFT
+594 SVDEGITGFT
-604 ANIGDAISTFN
+604 ANIGDAISAFN
-615 EWLESSNLIDGVVDK
+615 EWLESSNVIGDAVDQVV
-630 FISWVDSFDLVEKG
+630 SWIDSFDLVENG
-644 LETLGKGFESLKKT
+644 LKTLGKGFDAVKKAAT
-658 ASSGISGFKN
+658 SGITTLQNWVTQILNLKEVQSIGDLFINFGNIVKN
-668 WIGEVL
+668 AFT
-674 KLKQVQNLGGV
+674 KLKNSVKDAATELK
-685 FTNFAAIARSSLNS
+685 NFDKL
-699 LISNIQ
+699 
-705 KAVSEFKKFDRI
+705 
-717 TPENVLNFFKDLIE
+717 TPENILKFFENIVKA
-731 SVEDFIK
+731 VQDFVK
-738 GIGEGFDQMTGA
+738 SFGEGFDQLTGV
-750 SDKFKAALDVIASST
+750 SDKFQAALDVIISST
-765 SEGFGKIKS
+765 SSGFENLKATI
-774 VVQGFVDFFKNT
+774 QGFINFFT
-786 FANFGV
+786 SVFSNFGI
-792 GEFLTVGFVVS
+792 GEFLTIGFVLS

-839 SGAING
+839 SSAING

-895 AGVAAVAKALKLF
+895 AGVAAVAKAFKLF

-943 KMDNMPAKLGI
+943 KMDTMPAKLGI
-954 LALIAAGLTGV
+954 LALIAIGLTGV

-972 GKLTSGLGGVSSALA
+972 GKLTSGLGGLSSALA
-987 ILGVGGAIWLIVN
+987 IVGVGGAIWLIIN
-1000 SLQSI
+1000 SLQAI
-1005 ENVNFDKIK
+1005 DNINFTGIKENLGI
-1014 SNIDTLIGIFALL
+1014 LIGIFALL
-1027 SLAAIAA
+1027 GVAALAA
-1034 GKVEFTNAVGL
+1034 GRLKFSNAVGL
-1045 IALVLSFRMF
+1045 IALVLSFRGF
-1055 INVLEGLSDVDFSAI
+1055 IKVLEGLSEVNFDAI
-1070 EENLGAF
+1070 RENLDAF
-1077 IVILGSFAA
+1077 ILILGSFAA

-1095 SNATNVGASILLM
+1095 SNATNVGASMLLM
-1108 SGSVLILIEAMKQM
+1108 SASILVIIEAMKM
-1122 SKLSQSDIER
+1122 LSQLEQSDIER
-1132 TGAVIA
+1132 TGIVIG
-1138 AMYAVFAGIMVLSKF
+1138 AMYGVFAAIMVLSKF
-1153 SGDNAHKAGV
+1153 AGANAAKAGV

-1176 GAMFVMSNID
+1176 GAMFVMSYID
-1186 PEGLTRST
+1186 PEGLKRST
-1194 VAISVLIG
+1194 IAISVLIG
-1202 MFALLQVASKYTTG
+1202 MFALLQVASKYTSA
-1216 SQGTIA
+1216 SQGTITA
-1222 VMAMSIA
+1222 MAMSIA

-1281 LAVAALGSVLVMMSG
+1281 LAVAALGGVLVMMSSFG
-1296 FNVQNAIPNAVG
+1296 VQNAIPNAIG
-1308 LSILLLAMVAALK
+1308 LSTLLLAMVAALK
-1321 IGVGINPGTAAS
+1321 IGAGINPATAAS

-1345 SALAVVVTAIAGLL
+1345 SALAVVVTAIAGLI
-1359 AKIPGID
+1359 AQIPGID
-1366 GFIAD
+1366 QFIAD
-1371 AQKVVTGIFGVLGSM
+1371 AQRVVTGIFGVLGSM
-1386 VGGFIGGVASGAAT
+1386 VGGFIGGVAGGAAT
-1400 VITNTLPSIATG
+1400 VITNTLPSMAQG
-1412 LQNFATSIQPFLTSV
+1412 LNDFAVEIQPFLNLV
-1427 QGVKEESVEGTKRLL
+1427 QNVSEESVKGTKRLMD
-1442 EIIAMMAG
+1442 IVGNIAG
-1450 GSFIQFLSNLTGGGL
+1450 GSILQGISNKFGGTSNFDSFSDGLISLADGIATFVATIGVIDETQLQNGLDAVKAIASLSEAMPKEGGLMQFFTGG
-1465 NFATLSVG
+1465 
-1473 LILLATGVS
+1473 
-1482 EFCEKVGTIDQTQL
+1482 
-1496 DNGIAAIKSIAELSN
+1496 
-1511 SMPKD
+1511 
-1516 NGLVQWFTGSTM
+1516 TM

-1545 TFLEKTKD
+1545 TFLENTKD
-1553 LDTSNLDTSIDTIK
+1553 LDTSNLDTSIETIK

-1592 FQEFSRQLPYL
+1592 FQEFARQLPLL
-1603 ARGIQSYLFW
+1603 AYGVKSYCDSISDL
-1613 TKGIDTSNVDKS
+1613 TTTNLDVSID
-1625 TEAISKIAKLGES
+1625 AIKQLAALGPS
-1638 MPNMVGLVGYL
+1638 MPNMVGFVGYL
-1649 TGGKMDLKNFG
+1649 TGGQMDLANFG
-1660 DQIKKLGE
+1660 
-1668 GIADY
+1668 
-1673 CTSVNGIEYNQEAID
+1673 S
-1688 NSIQAVK
+1688 
-1695 DISTLESYMPNMAGL
+1695 
-1710 VDYIVGG
+1710 
-1717 EMDFG
+1717 
-1722 EFGDQITSLGG
+1722 QITSLGG
-1733 GIKSYCD
+1733 GIKSYCE
-1740 SIAGLDT
+1740 SIQGLDTTNLDTSIEAIKKIAALGPSMPNMVGFINYLTGGQMDLSTFGSQITSLGGGIKSYCESIQGLDT
-1747 TNLGMSLDAIT
+1747 TNLGMSLDAIK
-1758 QISDIYDDMPAIRSI
+1758 QISSISDAMPGIKSF
-1773 WDAIKG
+1773 WDTLKG
-1779 EGQIDFQEFGM
+1779 EGQMDFQEFGM
-1790 QLGYLAGGVESMATK
+1790 QLGYLADGVNSMATK
-1805 LQDVEMENVT
+1805 LKEVEMGNVVDVTSLMPQLVGALIDVASIDTSNIENV
-1815 SVSVLMPRLVRAL
+1815 
-1828 NDLLSIDISNIDNIQ
+1828 Q
-1843 TMFDGFTGFI
+1843 TMFDGFTTFI
-1853 SGIAGTEFD
+1853 NSIGGMNFD
-1862 PTALTSAATALDQL
+1862 PANIGTIATGLSQL
-1876 IPSLQALSTL
+1876 VPSLQSLTSLSAV
-1886 GNVDFTGIATMFTS
+1886 NFEGIAAMFTS
-1900 FSTVSVEG
+1900 FSTLSVQGMIEG
-1908 MTQAFVT
+1908 FTI
-1915 GFQQLSLQMQLQA
+1915 GFQQLTMMMQLQA

-1972 RILGT
+1972 RMLGT
-1977 SANNALSNLKPLF
+1977 SANIALSNLKPLF

-2004 ILEYVQQAA
+2004 ILEYVEKAA

-2039 MIQSGEWGGEGF
+2039 MMQSGEWGGEGF
-2051 TIGLLNLVSSAKNA
+2051 AIGLLNLVSSAKNA
-2065 GSELATSAMDSVKE
+2065 GTELADSAIDSITE
-2079 AISRA
+2079 AIGRA
-2084 RDTLENTSEVQ
+2084 RDVLENTEATQ

-2102 DLSDVSSKARE
+2102 DLSDVSSKARS
-2113 IGRTF
+2113 INQTF

-2123 FSVGVTAAKVA
+2123 FSVGVTASKVA
-2134 SASYGFASG
+2134 SASAGFSSG
-2143 QNGSSNGA
+2143 QNGVSNSENASGGSSK
-2151 FDGGNY
+2151 
-2157 SGVNNFNFTQNNYSP
+2157 VNNINFTQNNYSP

-2181 RDTNNQFSQ
+2181 RDTSNQFSM
-2190 LKDAVSSRRRGGK
+2190 LKEAVFAK

>member
-138 TSALD
+138 TAALD

-236 QTAET
+236 RTAET
-241 MGIVVDRSKSFRESI
+241 MGIVVDRSVSFRESI
-256 SATGG
+256 SARSGD
-261 QASWLTSDVLLQTL
+261 SWLTSDVLLQTL

-298 AIQAQAKSA
+298 AIQAQAKTA

-330 GWTETWEI
+330 GWTQTWEI

-355 VFGEFVNNMS
+355 VFGEFVSNMS

-372 SGGLMSG
+372 SGGLSSG

-399 EAMDAYG
+399 EAMNAYG
-406 YYEGYLDDLI
+406 YYEGFLDDLI

-438 SVSRYTTRLNS
+438 SVSRYATRLNS

-478 TIDLDHFLEL
+478 TVDLDHFLKL

-604 ANIGDAISTFN
+604 ANIGDAISAFN

-630 FISWVDSFDLVEKG
+630 FVSWVDSFDLVEKG
-644 LETLGKGFESLKKT
+644 LKELGKGFESLKKI

-668 WIGEVL
+668 WISEVL

-685 FTNFAAIARSSLNS
+685 FTNFADIARSSLNS

-705 KAVSEFKKFDRI
+705 KAISEFKKFNQI
-717 TPENVLNFFKDLIE
+717 TPENVLNFFKDLVE
-731 SVEDFIK
+731 SVKDFIK

-750 SDKFKAALDVIASST
+750 SDKFKAALDVIVSST

-884 VSAAT
+884 ISAAT

-932 LVGSLKMLDTV
+932 LVGSLKMLDSI
-943 KMDNMPAKLGI
+943 KMDTMPAKLGV
-954 LALIAAGLTGV
+954 LGLIAVGLAAV
-965 IIAIGRF
+965 VIAISRLGNLS
-972 GKLTSGLGGVSSALA
+972 GGLGGVSSALA

-1034 GKVEFTNAVGL
+1034 GKVKFTNAVGL

-1055 INVLEGLSDVDFSAI
+1055 INVLEGLSDVNFSAI

-1077 IVILGSFAA
+1077 IVILGSFAT

-1095 SNATNVGASILLM
+1095 KNATSVGTSMLLM

-1132 TGAVIA
+1132 TGAVIT

-1153 SGDNAHKAGV
+1153 SGANAAKAGV

-1176 GAMFVMSNID
+1176 GAMFVMSNIK

-1281 LAVAALGSVLVMMSG
+1281 LAVAALGGVLVMMSG

-1321 IGVGINPGTAAS
+1321 IGAGINPGTAAS

-1359 AKIPGID
+1359 AQIPGID

-1400 VITNTLPSIATG
+1400 VITNTLPSIAQG
-1412 LQNFATSIQPFLTSV
+1412 LNDFAVKIQPFLILV
-1427 QGVKEESVEGTKRLL
+1427 QNVSEKSVEGTKRLMD
-1442 EIIAMMAG
+1442 IVGSIAG
-1450 GSFIQFLSNLTGGGL
+1450 GSILQGISNIFGGTSNFETFSEGLT
-1465 NFATLSVG
+1465 S
-1473 LILLATGVS
+1473 LATSVAT
-1482 EFCEKVGTIDQTQL
+1482 FAEKIGTIDQTQL
-1496 DNGIAAIKSIAELSN
+1496 ENAMTVVTSLASLSDA
-1511 SMPKD
+1511 MPKEG
-1516 NGLVQWFTGSTM
+1516 GLFDWVTGGTM
-1528 EFKDFGAQLG
+1528 NFEDFGTQL
-1538 ELAEGVK
+1538 ESLATGIN
-1545 TFLEKTKD
+1545 TFLENTKEM
-1553 LDTSNLDTSIDTIK
+1553 DTSNLDSSIDAIK
-1567 KIAALGDSMPQMI
+1567 KVAALGDSMPQMM
-1580 GLVDLITGGQMD
+1580 GLIDLITGGQMD
-1592 FQEFSRQLPYL
+1592 FQEFSRQLPLL
-1603 ARGIQSYLFW
+1603 AFGIQAYCFVI
-1613 TKGIDTSNVDKS
+1613 KGLDTSNLDVS
-1625 TEAISKIAKLGES
+1625 LAAIRKIATLGS
-1638 MPNMVGLVGYL
+1638 CMPQMV
-1649 TGGKMDLKNFG
+1649 
-1660 DQIKKLGE
+1660 
-1668 GIADY
+1668 
-1673 CTSVNGIEYNQEAID
+1673 
-1688 NSIQAVK
+1688 
-1695 DISTLESYMPNMAGL
+1695 GL

-1717 EMDFG
+1717 QMDFE
-1722 EFGDQITSLGG
+1722 EFGDQIKELGEGIVDYCTSIQGLTTDNLDVSLAAIRKIATLGSCMPQMVGLVDYIVGGQMDFKQMGDQLTSLGG
-1733 GIKSYCD
+1733 GIADYCE
-1740 SIAGLDT
+1740 SIKTLDV
-1747 TNLGMSLDAIT
+1747 TNLDVSLA
-1758 QISDIYDDMPAIRSI
+1758 AIRKI
-1773 WDAIKG
+1773 AAIAPYMPNIKTLWDTISG
-1779 EGQIDFQEFGM
+1779 GQMDFKDFEK
-1790 QLGYLAGGVESMATK
+1790 QLGYLGNGIDSLSEK
-1805 LQDVEMENVT
+1805 LVDVDTDKVT
-1815 SVSVLMPRLVRAL
+1815 SITSLLPQLVGAL
-1828 NDLLSIDISNIDNIQ
+1828 NDVASIDTSNVENAQ
-1843 TMFDGFTGFI
+1843 TMLDGFSTFI
-1853 SGIAGTEFD
+1853 NSIGGMNFD
-1862 PTALTSAATALDQL
+1862 PANIGTIATGLSQLT
-1876 IPSLQALSTL
+1876 PSLQSLASLSAV
-1886 GNVDFTGIATMFTS
+1886 NFEGIATMFTS
-1900 FSTVSVEG
+1900 FSTLSVQGMIEG
-1908 MTQAFVT
+1908 FTI
-1915 GFQQLSLQMQLQA
+1915 GFQQLTMMMQMQA
-1928 TNMCLMLQMIFM
+1928 TNMCLMLQMVFM
-1940 AQTPMFLT
+1940 TQTPMFLMV
-1948 ISTQWGMMLTQG
+1948 STQWGMMLTQG
-1960 FKSQTPAAVNAA
+1960 LSSQQAPARNAA
-1972 RILGT
+1972 TAMGT
-1977 SANNALSNLKPLF
+1977 SAVSAILLLAPQFK
-1990 RVAGQNAGA
+1990 VAGQNAGQ
-1999 GFVEG
+1999 GFVNG
-2004 ILEYVQQAA
+2004 ILEYVEKAA

>member
-13 EFDNKNFEANAKATM
+13 EFDNKNFETNAKATM

-59 NSLASGVENIS
+59 NSLASGIETVS
-70 SKFTT
+70 SRFTT
-75 LGIVGVTALQ
+75 LGIIGVTALQ

-100 SLTVAPIMSGFR
+100 NLTVAPIMGGFH

-128 SSAGTTLEQV
+128 SAAGTTLEQV
-138 TSALD
+138 TAALD
-143 ELNLYADKTI
+143 ELNLYADQTI

-192 TSTQASTA
+192 TSAQASTA

-228 KVFQEALM
+228 KIFQEALM
-236 QTAET
+236 RTAET
-241 MGIVVDRSKSFRESI
+241 MGIVVDRSVSFRESI

-261 QASWLTSDVLLQTL
+261 KASWLTSDVLLQTL

-290 GFNEAQIA
+290 GFNESQIA

-338 IIGDFGEARE
+338 IIGDFGEAKE
-348 LFTDISD
+348 LFTEVSN
-355 VFGEFVNNMS
+355 VFGDFVSNMS

-399 EAMDAYG
+399 EAMNAYG
-406 YYEGYLDDLI
+406 YYEGFLDDLI

-428 GWMTTDLLAD
+428 GWMTTDLLSD
-438 SVSRYTTRLNS
+438 SVNRYAARLNS
-449 MSQEELE
+449 MSQSELE

-463 HVQQVNQLNESIQNG
+463 HVNQVNELNTAIQNG
-478 TIDLDHFLEL
+478 TIDLDHFIEI
-488 MMRDSG
+488 MQRDSG
-494 RQNIIEGLRK
+494 RENIIEGLRK
-504 AFESLLTILKP
+504 AFEALLTILKP

-524 EAMQPEELYQMTS
+524 EAMQPEELYQMTK

-544 NLSNSLS
+544 NLSSSLS

-604 ANIGDAISTFN
+604 ANIGDAISAFN

-630 FISWVDSFDLVEKG
+630 FVSWVDSFDLVEKG
-644 LETLGKGFESLKKT
+644 LEALGKGFEGLKKI

-668 WIGEVL
+668 WISEVL

-705 KAVSEFKKFDRI
+705 KAISEFKKFNQI
-717 TPENVLNFFKDLIE
+717 TPENVLNFFKDLVE
-731 SVEDFIK
+731 SVKDFIK

-750 SDKFKAALDVIASST
+750 SDKFKAALDVIVSST

-786 FANFGV
+786 FVNFGV

-845 FTSAMKTR
+845 FTSAIKTR
-853 MKAEAFKTIAEG
+853 MKADAFKTIAEG

-926 SAAIAI
+926 SASIAI
-932 LVGSLKMLDTV
+932 LVGSLKMLDSV
-943 KMDNMPAKLGI
+943 KMDTMPAKLGV
-954 LALIAAGLTGV
+954 LGLIAAGLAAV
-965 IIAIGRF
+965 IIAISRL
-972 GKLTSGLGGVSSALA
+972 GKLSGGLGGVSSALA

-1034 GKVEFTNAVGL
+1034 GKVKFTNAVGL

-1077 IVILGSFAA
+1077 IVILGSFAT

-1095 SNATNVGASILLM
+1095 KNATNVGASMLLM

-1153 SGDNAHKAGV
+1153 AGANAAKAGV

-1216 SQGTIA
+1216 SQGTIT

-1247 TNTLALSL
+1247 TNTLALSM

-1281 LAVAALGSVLVMMSG
+1281 LAVAALGGVLVMMSG

-1308 LSILLLAMVAALK
+1308 LSTLLLAMVAALK
-1321 IGVGINPGTAAS
+1321 IGAGINPGTAAS

-1359 AKIPGID
+1359 AQIPGID

-1371 AQKVVTGIFGVLGSM
+1371 AQKVVTGIFGVLGAM
-1386 VGGFIGGVASGAAT
+1386 VGGFIGGVVGGAAT
-1400 VITNTLPSIATG
+1400 VITNTLPSMAQG
-1412 LQNFATSIQPFLTSV
+1412 LNDFAVKIQPFLILV
-1427 QGVKEESVEGTKRLL
+1427 QNVSEKSVEGTKRLMD
-1442 EIIAMMAG
+1442 IVGSIAG
-1450 GSFIQFLSNLTGGGL
+1450 GSILQGISNIFGGTS
-1465 NFATLSVG
+1465 NFETLSEG
-1473 LILLATGVS
+1473 LTSLATSVAT
-1482 EFCEKVGTIDQTQL
+1482 FAEKIGTIDQTNL
-1496 DNGIAAIKSIAELSN
+1496 ENAMTVVTSLASLSDA
-1511 SMPKD
+1511 MPKEG
-1516 NGLVQWFTGSTM
+1516 GLFDWVIGGTM
-1528 EFKDFGAQLG
+1528 NFEDFGTQL
-1538 ELAEGVK
+1538 ESLATGIN
-1545 TFLEKTKD
+1545 TFLEETKGM
-1553 LDTSNLDTSIDTIK
+1553 DTSNLDTSIDVIK
-1567 KIAALGDSMPQMI
+1567 KVAALGDSMPQMMGFI
-1580 GLVDLITGGQMD
+1580 DLITGGQMD
-1592 FQEFSRQLPYL
+1592 FQEFARQVPQL
-1603 ARGIQSYLFW
+1603 AYGVKAYCQAVKDFETTNL
-1613 TKGIDTSNVDKS
+1613 DTSID
-1625 TEAISKIAKLGES
+1625 AIKKLAALGPS
-1638 MPNMVGLVGYL
+1638 MPNMVGLVGYITGGQMDLENFGSQITNLGSGVKSYCESINDISFNEEAMASSIQAITDLAALGPSMPNMVGFVNYL
-1649 TGGKMDLKNFG
+1649 TGGQMDLSTFG
-1660 DQIKKLGE
+1660 NQI
-1668 GIADY
+1668 
-1673 CTSVNGIEYNQEAID
+1673 S
-1688 NSIQAVK
+1688 
-1695 DISTLESYMPNMAGL
+1695 
-1710 VDYIVGG
+1710 
-1717 EMDFG
+1717 
-1722 EFGDQITSLGG
+1722 SLGG

-1740 SIAGLDT
+1740 SIKGLDT
-1747 TNLGMSLDAIT
+1747 SNLGT
-1758 QISDIYDDMPAIRSI
+1758 SI
-1773 WDAIKG
+1773 DAIKKIAALSDSMPG
-1779 EGQIDFQEFGM
+1779 VKSLWESITGDGSMDFKDFGK
-1790 QLGYLAGGVESMATK
+1790 QLGYLGEGIGSLSTK
-1805 LQDVEMENVT
+1805 LVDVDTGKITNIT
-1815 SVSVLMPRLVRAL
+1815 SLLPQLVRAL
-1828 NDLLSIDISNIDNIQ
+1828 NDIVSIDTSNIENVQ
-1843 TMFDGFTGFI
+1843 TMFDGFKTFI
-1853 SGIAGTEFD
+1853 NSVGSMDFD
-1862 PTALTSAATALDQL
+1862 PSIIGTIATGLSQL
-1876 IPSLQALSTL
+1876 APSLQSLTSLSAVNFEGISQMFMSISTL
-1886 GNVDFTGIATMFTS
+1886 
-1900 FSTVSVEG
+1900 SVEG

-1928 TNMCLMLQMIFM
+1928 TNMCLMLQMVFM

-1948 ISTQWGMMLTQG
+1948 ISMQWGMMLTQG
-1960 FKSQTPAAVNAA
+1960 LNSQTPMAVNAA
-1972 RILGT
+1972 RTLGT
-1977 SANNALSNLKPLF
+1977 SAKNALSNLKPQF
-1990 RVAGQNAGA
+1990 KVAGQNAGA

-2004 ILEYVQQAA
+2004 ILEYVEKAA

-2020 QAAVDSMNQ
+2020 QAAVDSMNK
-2029 TLDAHSPSRK
+2029 TLDSHSPSRV
-2039 MIQSGEWGGEGF
+2039 MTQSGEWGGEGF
-2051 TIGLLNLVSSAKNA
+2051 VIGLLNLVSSAKNA
-2065 GSELATSAMDSVKE
+2065 GTELADGAINSITE
-2079 AISRA
+2079 AIGRA
-2084 RDTLENTSEVQ
+2084 RDVLENTEATQ

-2102 DLSDVSSKARE
+2102 DLSDVSSKARA
-2113 IGRTF
+2113 INQTF

-2123 FSVGVTAAKVA
+2123 FSVGVTASKVA
-2134 SASYGFASG
+2134 SASAGFSSSQNGVSNSESASG
-2143 QNGSSNGA
+2143 GSSK
-2151 FDGGNY
+2151 
-2157 SGVNNFNFTQNNYSP
+2157 VNNISFTQNNYSP

-2181 RDTNNQFSQ
+2181 RDTSNQFSA
-2190 LKDAVSSRRRGGK
+2190 LKEAVFAK

>member
-28 STIDKL
+28 STIDRL

-59 NSLASGVENIS
+59 NGLASGIDTIS
-70 SKFTT
+70 KRFTT

-85 DISRQVIST
+85 DISRQVMST

-128 SSAGTTLEQV
+128 SSAGTTLDQV
-138 TSALD
+138 TAALD

-166 TAAGVDLKTSVE
+166 TAAGVDLQTSVE

-192 TSTQASTA
+192 TSQQASTA

-298 AIQAQAKSA
+298 AIQAQAKTA

-330 GWTETWEI
+330 GWTQTWEI
-338 IIGDFGEARE
+338 LIGDFGEAKE
-348 LFTDISD
+348 LFTEISN
-355 VFGEFVNNMS
+355 VFGDFVNSMS

-399 EAMDAYG
+399 EAMNAYG
-406 YYEGYLDDLI
+406 YYDGFLDDLI
-416 ETHGSFEESLKS
+416 ETHGSFEKSLKS

-438 SVSRYTTRLNS
+438 SVKRYSDRLNA
-449 MSQEELE
+449 MSDEELE
-456 AAGYTSQ
+456 AAGYTRQ
-463 HVQQVNQLNESIQNG
+463 HANAAKELSDSIQNG
-478 TIDLDHFLEL
+478 SVDLQHFLTI
-488 MMRDSG
+488 MQRDSG
-494 RQNIIEGLRK
+494 RENIIEGLRK
-504 AFESLLTILKP
+504 AFEALLTILKP
-515 VKDAFGDVF
+515 VRDAFGDVF
-524 EAMQPEELYQMTS
+524 EAMQPEELYQMTE
-537 NFRQFFT
+537 NFKAFFT
-544 NLSNSLS
+544 NLSSSLS
-551 KNTTLTNNLYRTFK
+551 SNTTLTNNLYRTFK
-565 GLFSIFDILGKLL
+565 GLFSIFDILGKIL

-584 GFSLLGKAVD
+584 GFKLLGKSID
-594 SVDEGVTGFT
+594 SVDEGITGFT
-604 ANIGDAISTFN
+604 ANIGDAISAFN

-630 FISWVDSFDLVEKG
+630 FVSWVDSFDLVEKG
-644 LETLGKGFESLKKT
+644 LEALGKGFEGLKKI

-668 WIGEVL
+668 WISEVL

-685 FTNFAAIARSSLNS
+685 FTNFSAIARSSLNS

-705 KAVSEFKKFDRI
+705 KAVSEFKKFDQI
-717 TPENVLNFFKDLIE
+717 TPENVLNFFKDLVE
-731 SVEDFIK
+731 SVKDFIK

-750 SDKFKAALDVIASST
+750 SDKFKAALDVIVSST
-765 SEGFGKIKS
+765 SEGFGKMKS

-845 FTSAMKTR
+845 FTSAIKTR

-895 AGVAAVAKALKLF
+895 AGVAAVAKAFKLF

-926 SAAIAI
+926 SASIAI
-932 LVGSLKMLDTV
+932 LVGSLKMLDSV
-943 KMDNMPAKLGI
+943 KMDTMPAKLGI
-954 LALIAAGLTGV
+954 LGLIAAGLAAV
-965 IIAIGRF
+965 VIAISRL
-972 GKLTSGLGGVSSALA
+972 GKLSGGLGGVSSALA
-987 ILGVGGAIWLIVN
+987 ILGVGGAIWLIIN
-1000 SLQSI
+1000 SLQAI
-1005 ENVNFDKIK
+1005 DNINFTGIKENLGI
-1014 SNIDTLIGIFALL
+1014 LIGIFALL
-1027 SLAAIAA
+1027 GVAALAA
-1034 GKVEFTNAVGL
+1034 GRLKFSNAVGL
-1045 IALVLSFRMF
+1045 IALVLSFRGF
-1055 INVLEGLSDVDFSAI
+1055 IKVLEGLSEVNFDAI
-1070 EENLGAF
+1070 RENLDVF
-1077 IVILGSFAA
+1077 ILILGSFAA

-1095 SNATNVGASILLM
+1095 SNATNVGASMLLM
-1108 SGSVLILIEAMKQM
+1108 SGSILILIEAMKM
-1122 SKLSQSDIER
+1122 LSQLEQSDIER
-1132 TGAVIA
+1132 TGVVIG
-1138 AMYAVFAGIMVLSKF
+1138 AMYGVFAGIMVLSKF
-1153 SGDNAHKAGV
+1153 AGANAAKAGV

-1194 VAISVLIG
+1194 IAISVLIG
-1202 MFALLQVASKYTTG
+1202 MFALLQIASKYTSA
-1216 SQGTIA
+1216 SQGTITA
-1222 VMAMSIA
+1222 MAMSIA

-1247 TNTLALSL
+1247 TNTLALSM

-1281 LAVAALGSVLVMMSG
+1281 LAVAALGAVLVMMSG
-1296 FNVQNAIPNAVG
+1296 FGVQNAIPNAIG
-1308 LSILLLAMVAALK
+1308 LSTLLLAMVAALK
-1321 IGVGINPGTAAS
+1321 IGAGINPGTAAS

-1345 SALAVVVTAIAGLL
+1345 SALAVVVTAIAGLI
-1359 AKIPGID
+1359 AQIPGID
-1366 GFIAD
+1366 QFIAD
-1371 AQKVVTGIFGVLGSM
+1371 AQRVVTGIFGVLGSM
-1386 VGGFIGGVASGAAT
+1386 IGGFIGGVVGGAAT

-1528 EFKDFGAQLG
+1528 EFKDFGVQLG
-1538 ELAEGVK
+1538 ELADGVK

-1553 LDTSNLDTSIDTIK
+1553 LDTSNLDTSIETIK
-1567 KIAALGDSMPQMI
+1567 KIAALGDSMPNMV
-1580 GLVDLITGGQMD
+1580 GFVDLITGGQMD

-1638 MPNMVGLVGYL
+1638 MPNMVGFVGYL
-1649 TGGKMDLKNFG
+1649 TGGQMDLKNFG
-1660 DQIKKLGE
+1660 NQIKKLGE

-1673 CTSVNGIEYNQEAID
+1673 CTSVNGIEYDQEAID

-1695 DISTLESYMPNMAGL
+1695 DISTLKSYMPNMAGL

-1722 EFGDQITSLGG
+1722 EFGDQIASLGG
-1733 GIKSYCD
+1733 GIKTYCD

-1773 WDAIKG
+1773 WDSIKG

-1790 QLGYLAGGVESMATK
+1790 QLGYLANGVNTMATK
-1805 LQDVEMENVT
+1805 LQDVEMGNVT
-1815 SVSVLMPRLVRAL
+1815 NMTALMPQLVRAL
-1828 NDLLSIDISNIDNIQ
+1828 NDLLSIDTSNIDNVQ
-1843 TMFDGFTGFI
+1843 TMFDGFTEFI
-1853 SGIAGTEFD
+1853 SGIAGMEFD

-1876 IPSLQALSTL
+1876 IPSLQALSTF
-1886 GNVDFTGIATMFTS
+1886 GNVDFTGISQMFTS

-1928 TNMCLMLQMIFM
+1928 TNMCLMLQTVFM
-1940 AQTPMFLT
+1940 TQTPMFLMV
-1948 ISTQWGMMLTQG
+1948 STQWGMMLTQG
-1960 FKSQTPAAVNAA
+1960 LNSQTPMAVNAS
-1972 RILGT
+1972 RTLGT
-1977 SANNALSNLKPLF
+1977 SAKNALSNLKPQF
-1990 RVAGQNAGA
+1990 KVAGQNAGA

-2004 ILEYVQQAA
+2004 ILEYVEKAA

-2020 QAAVDSMNQ
+2020 QAAVDSMNR
-2029 TLDAHSPSRK
+2029 TLDSHSPSRV
-2039 MIQSGEWGGEGF
+2039 MTQSGEWGGEGF
-2051 TIGLLNLVSSAKNA
+2051 VIGLLNLVSSAKNA
-2065 GSELATSAMDSVKE
+2065 GTELADGAINSITE
-2079 AISRA
+2079 AIGKA
-2084 RDTLENTSEVQ
+2084 RDVLENTEATQ

-2102 DLSDVSSKARE
+2102 DLSDVSNKART
-2113 IGRTF
+2113 INQTF

-2123 FSVGVTAAKVA
+2123 FSVGVTASKVA
-2134 SASYGFASG
+2134 SASAGFSSS
-2143 QNGSSNGA
+2143 QNGVSNSESTSGGSSK
-2151 FDGGNY
+2151 
-2157 SGVNNFNFTQNNYSP
+2157 VNNISFTQNNYSP

-2181 RDTNNQFSQ
+2181 RDTSNQFSM
-2190 LKDAVSSRRRGGK
+2190 LKEAVFAK

>member
-13 EFDNKNFEANAKATM
+13 EFDNKNFETNAKATM

-59 NSLASGVENIS
+59 NSLASGIETVS
-70 SKFTT
+70 SRFTT
-75 LGIVGVTALQ
+75 LGIIGVTALQ

-100 SLTVAPIMSGFR
+100 NLTVAPIMGGFH

-128 SSAGTTLEQV
+128 SAAGTTLEQV
-138 TSALD
+138 TAALD
-143 ELNLYADKTI
+143 ELNLYADQTI

-192 TSTQASTA
+192 TSAQASTA

-228 KVFQEALM
+228 KIFQEALM
-236 QTAET
+236 RTAET
-241 MGIVVDRSKSFRESI
+241 MGIVVDRSVSFRESI

-261 QASWLTSDVLLQTL
+261 KASWLTSDVLLQTL

-290 GFNEAQIA
+290 GFNESQIA

-338 IIGDFGEARE
+338 IIGDFGEAKE
-348 LFTDISD
+348 LFTEVSN
-355 VFGEFVNNMS
+355 VFGDFVSNMS

-399 EAMDAYG
+399 EAMNAYG
-406 YYEGYLDDLI
+406 YYEGFLDDLI

-438 SVSRYTTRLNS
+438 SVNRYATRLNS
-449 MSQEELE
+449 MSQSELE

-463 HVQQVNQLNESIQNG
+463 HVNQVNELNTAIQNG
-478 TIDLDHFLEL
+478 TIDLDHFIEI

-494 RQNIIEGLRK
+494 RENIIEGLRK
-504 AFESLLTILKP
+504 AFEALLTILKP

-537 NFRQFFT
+537 NFKQFFT

-551 KNTTLTNNLYRTFK
+551 RNTTLTNNLYRTFK

-604 ANIGDAISTFN
+604 ANIGDAISAFN

-630 FISWVDSFDLVEKG
+630 FVSWVDSFDLVEKG
-644 LETLGKGFESLKKT
+644 LEALGKGFEGLKKI

-668 WIGEVL
+668 WISEVL

-705 KAVSEFKKFDRI
+705 KAISEFKKFNQI
-717 TPENVLNFFKDLIE
+717 TPENVLNFFKDLVE
-731 SVEDFIK
+731 SVKDFIK

-750 SDKFKAALDVIASST
+750 SDKFKAALDVIVSST

-774 VVQGFVDFFKNT
+774 VVQGFVEFFKNT

-845 FTSAMKTR
+845 FTSAIKTR
-853 MKAEAFKTIAEG
+853 MKADAFKTIAEG

-884 VSAAT
+884 ISSAT
-889 ILGLFA
+889 ILALFA
-895 AGVAAVAKALKLF
+895 AGVAAVAKAFKLF

-914 DSLKVSALVLGI
+914 DSIKVSALVLSI
-926 SAAIAI
+926 SAAIAV
-932 LVGSLKMLDTV
+932 LVGSLKMLDSV
-943 KMDNMPAKLGI
+943 KMDTMPAKLGV
-954 LALIAAGLTGV
+954 LALIAAGLAAV
-965 IIAIGRF
+965 IIAISRL
-972 GKLTSGLGGVSSALA
+972 GKLSGGLGGISSALA
-987 ILGVGGAIWLIVN
+987 IVGVGGAIWLIVN
-1000 SLQSI
+1000 SLQAI
-1005 ENVNFDKIK
+1005 DNINFTGIK
-1014 SNIDTLIGIFALL
+1014 DNLGILIGIFALL
-1027 SLAAIAA
+1027 GVAALAAGRLKFSNAA
-1034 GKVEFTNAVGL
+1034 GL
-1045 IALVLSFRMF
+1045 IALVLSFRGF
-1055 INVLEGLSDVDFSAI
+1055 IKVLEGLSEVNFDAI
-1070 EENLGAF
+1070 RENLDAF
-1077 IVILGSFAA
+1077 ILILGSFAA

-1095 SNATNVGASILLM
+1095 SNATNVGASMLLM
-1108 SGSVLILIEAMKQM
+1108 SGSILILIEAMKM
-1122 SKLSQSDIER
+1122 LSKLDQSDIER
-1132 TGAVIA
+1132 TGVVIG
-1138 AMYAVFAGIMVLSKF
+1138 AMYGVFAGIMVLSKF
-1153 SGDNAHKAGV
+1153 AGANAAKAGV

-1194 VAISVLIG
+1194 IAISVLIG
-1202 MFALLQVASKYTTG
+1202 MFALLQVASKYTSA

-1222 VMAMSIA
+1222 AMAMSIA

-1281 LAVAALGSVLVMMSG
+1281 LAVAALGAVLVMMSG
-1296 FNVQNAIPNAVG
+1296 FNTENAIPNAVG
-1308 LSILLLAMVAALK
+1308 LSTLLLAMVAALK
-1321 IGVGINPGTAAS
+1321 IGAGINPATATS
-1333 VATGI
+1333 VALGI
-1338 ATFVGII
+1338 SAFVGII
-1345 SALAVVVTAIAGLL
+1345 SALAVVVTAIAGLI
-1359 AKIPGID
+1359 AQIPGID

-1371 AQKVVTGIFGVLGSM
+1371 AQKVVTGIFGVLGAM
-1386 VGGFIGGVASGAAT
+1386 VGGFIGGVVGGAAT
-1400 VITNTLPSIATG
+1400 VITNTLPSMAQG
-1412 LQNFATSIQPFLTSV
+1412 LNDFAVKIQPFLILV
-1427 QGVKEESVEGTKRLL
+1427 QNVSEKSVEGTKRLMD
-1442 EIIAMMAG
+1442 IVGSIAG
-1450 GSFIQFLSNLTGGGL
+1450 GSILQGISNIFGGTSNFETLSEGLISLATSVATFAEKIGSINQTNLENAMTVVTSLASLSDAMPKEGGLFDWVTGGTM
-1465 NFATLSVG
+1465 NFEDFGTQLES
-1473 LILLATGVS
+1473 LATG
-1482 EFCEKVGTIDQTQL
+1482 I
-1496 DNGIAAIKSIAELSN
+1496 N
-1511 SMPKD
+1511 
-1516 NGLVQWFTGSTM
+1516 
-1528 EFKDFGAQLG
+1528 
-1538 ELAEGVK
+1538 
-1545 TFLEKTKD
+1545 TFLEETKEM
-1553 LDTSNLDTSIDTIK
+1553 DTSNLDTSVDAIK
-1567 KIAALGDSMPQMI
+1567 KVAALGDSMPQMMGFI
-1580 GLVDLITGGQMD
+1580 DLITGGQMD
-1592 FQEFSRQLPYL
+1592 FQEFARQVPQL
-1603 ARGIQSYLFW
+1603 AYGVKAYCQAVKDFETTNL
-1613 TKGIDTSNVDKS
+1613 DTSIDAVK
-1625 TEAISKIAKLGES
+1625 KLAALGPS
-1638 MPNMVGLVGYL
+1638 MPNMVGLVGYITGGQMDLENFGSQITNLGSGVKSYCESINDISFNEEAMASSIQAITDLAALGPSMPNMVGFVNYL
-1649 TGGKMDLKNFG
+1649 TGGQMDLSTFG
-1660 DQIKKLGE
+1660 NQI
-1668 GIADY
+1668 
-1673 CTSVNGIEYNQEAID
+1673 S
-1688 NSIQAVK
+1688 
-1695 DISTLESYMPNMAGL
+1695 
-1710 VDYIVGG
+1710 
-1717 EMDFG
+1717 
-1722 EFGDQITSLGG
+1722 SLGG

-1740 SIAGLDT
+1740 SIKGLDT
-1747 TNLGMSLDAIT
+1747 SNLGT
-1758 QISDIYDDMPAIRSI
+1758 SI
-1773 WDAIKG
+1773 DAIKKIAALSDSMPG
-1779 EGQIDFQEFGM
+1779 VKSLWESITGDGSMDFNDFGK
-1790 QLGYLAGGVESMATK
+1790 QLGYLGNGVQSMSES
-1805 LQDVEMENVT
+1805 LVDVDTGKITNIT
-1815 SVSVLMPRLVRAL
+1815 SLLPQLVRAL
-1828 NDLLSIDISNIDNIQ
+1828 NDIVSIDTSNIENVQ
-1843 TMFDGFTGFI
+1843 TMFDGFTTFI
-1853 SGIAGTEFD
+1853 NGVGSMDFD
-1862 PTALTSAATALDQL
+1862 PSIIGTIATGLSQL
-1876 IPSLQALSTL
+1876 APSLQSLTSLSAV
-1886 GNVDFTGIATMFTS
+1886 NFEGITTMFTS
-1900 FSTVSVEG
+1900 FSTLSVQGMIEG
-1908 MTQAFVT
+1908 FTI
-1915 GFQQLSLQMQLQA
+1915 GFQQLTMMMQMQAMTMCMTLQ
-1928 TNMCLMLQMIFM
+1928 TVFM
-1940 AQTPMFLT
+1940 AQTPIFMT
-1948 ISTQWGMMLTQG
+1948 VSTQWGQNMVQG
-1960 FKSQTPAAVNAA
+1960 LSFQQGAVRGAATT
-1972 RILGT
+1972 IGT
-1977 SANNALSNLKPLF
+1977 SAVSALNLIVPQFKT
-1990 RVAGQNAGA
+1990 AGQNAGQ
-1999 GFVEG
+1999 GFIDG
-2004 ILEYVQQAA
+2004 ILEYVEKAA

-2020 QAAVDSMNQ
+2020 QAAVDSMNK
-2029 TLDAHSPSRK
+2029 TLDEHSPSRVL
-2039 MIQSGEWGGEGF
+2039 MQTGEYGGEGF

-2065 GSELATSAMDSVKE
+2065 GSELAESALDSITD
-2079 AISRA
+2079 AIGRA
-2084 RDTLENTSEVQ
+2084 RDVLENTEATQ

-2102 DLSDVSSKARE
+2102 DLSDVSNKARA
-2113 IGRTF
+2113 INQTF
-2118 SANRR
+2118 SSNRR
-2123 FSVGVTAAKVA
+2123 FSVGVTASKVA
-2134 SASYGFASG
+2134 SASSGFMTG
-2143 QNGSSNGA
+2143 QNGFSDSNGA
-2151 FDGGNY
+2151 NGG
-2157 SGVNNFNFTQNNYSP
+2157 SSKVNNISFTQNNYSP

-2181 RDTNNQFSQ
+2181 RDTSNQFSA
-2190 LKDAVSSRRRGGK
+2190 LKEAVFAK

>member
-13 EFDNKNFEANAKATM
+13 EFDNRNFEANAKATM
-28 STIDKL
+28 STIDRL

-59 NSLASGVENIS
+59 NSLSSGIDTIS
-70 SKFTT
+70 KRFTT

-85 DISRQVIST
+85 DISRQVVST

-128 SSAGTTLEQV
+128 SSAGTTLDQV
-138 TSALD
+138 TAALD

-166 TAAGVDLKTSVE
+166 TAAGVDLQTSVE

-192 TSTQASTA
+192 TSHQASTA

-228 KVFQEALM
+228 KVFQDALM
-236 QTAET
+236 RTAEV
-241 MGIVVDRSKSFRESI
+241 MGIAVDRSISFRESI

-261 QASWLTSDVLLQTL
+261 KASWLTSDVLLQTL
-275 RQFTGDMTDAELAAQ
+275 RQFTGNMTDAELAAQ

-298 AIQAQAKSA
+298 AIQAQAKTA
-307 NEAATQVKTLTQLLD
+307 NEAATEVKTLTQLLD

-330 GWTETWEI
+330 GWTQTWEI
-338 IIGDFGEARE
+338 IIGDFGEAKE
-348 LFTDISD
+348 LFTEISN
-355 VFGEFVNNMS
+355 VFGEFVNQTS
-365 NARNDLL
+365 EARNNLL

-399 EAMDAYG
+399 EAMNAYG

-416 ETHGSFEESLKS
+416 ETHGSFAASLKS

-438 SVSRYTTRLNS
+438 SVNRYATRLSS
-449 MSQEELE
+449 MSDEELK
-456 AAGYTSQ
+456 AAGYTQQ
-463 HVQQVNQLNESIQNG
+463 HVQQANELNAAIQNG
-478 TIDLDHFLEL
+478 TIDLDHFLTL

-494 RQNIIEGLRK
+494 RENIIEGLRK
-504 AFESLLTILKP
+504 AFEALLTILKP

-524 EAMQPEELYQMTS
+524 EAMQPEELYQMTE
-537 NFRQFFT
+537 NFRAFFT
-544 NLSNSLS
+544 NLSSSLS
-551 KNTTLTNNLYRTFK
+551 SNTTLTNNLYRTFK

-584 GFSLLGKAVD
+584 GFKLLGKSID
-594 SVDEGVTGFT
+594 SVDEGITGFT
-604 ANIGDAISTFN
+604 ANIGDAISAFN
-615 EWLESSNLIDGVVDK
+615 EWLESSNVIGDAVDQVV
-630 FISWVDSFDLVEKG
+630 SWIDSFDLVENG
-644 LETLGKGFESLKKT
+644 LKTLGKGFDAVKKAAT
-658 ASSGISGFKN
+658 SGITTLQNWVTQILNLKEVQSIGDLFINFGNIVKN
-668 WIGEVL
+668 AFT
-674 KLKQVQNLGGV
+674 KLKNSVKD
-685 FTNFAAIARSSLNS
+685 AAIELKN
-699 LISNIQ
+699 
-705 KAVSEFKKFDRI
+705 FDKL
-717 TPENVLNFFKDLIE
+717 TPENILKFFENIAKA
-731 SVEDFIK
+731 VQDFVK
-738 GIGEGFDQMTGA
+738 SFGEGFNQLTGV
-750 SDKFKAALDVIASST
+750 SDKFQAALDVIVSST
-765 SEGFGKIKS
+765 SSGFENLKATI
-774 VVQGFVDFFKNT
+774 QGFINFFT
-786 FANFGV
+786 GAFSNFGI
-792 GEFLTVGFVVS
+792 GEFLTVGFVLS

-827 PVGAFNTLLGSI
+827 PVGAFKTLLGSI
-839 SGAING
+839 SSAING

-895 AGVAAVAKALKLF
+895 AGVAAVAKAFKLF

-943 KMDNMPAKLGI
+943 KMDTMPAKLGI
-954 LALIAAGLTGV
+954 LALIAIGLTGV

-972 GKLTSGLGGVSSALA
+972 GKLTSGLGGLSSALA
-987 ILGVGGAIWLIVN
+987 IVGVGGAIWLIIN
-1000 SLQSI
+1000 SLQAI
-1005 ENVNFDKIK
+1005 DDVNFTGIK
-1014 SNIDTLIGIFALL
+1014 ENLGILIGIFALL
-1027 SLAAIAA
+1027 GVAALAA
-1034 GKVEFTNAVGL
+1034 GRLKFSNAVGL
-1045 IALVLSFRMF
+1045 IALVLSFRGF
-1055 INVLEGLSDVDFSAI
+1055 IKVLEGLSEVNFDAI
-1070 EENLGAF
+1070 RENIDAF
-1077 IVILGSFAA
+1077 ILILGSFAA

-1095 SNATNVGASILLM
+1095 SNATNVGASMLLM
-1108 SGSVLILIEAMKQM
+1108 SGSILILIEAMKAM
-1122 SKLSQSDIER
+1122 SKLKQSDIER
-1132 TGAVIA
+1132 TGIVIG
-1138 AMYAVFAGIMVLSKF
+1138 AMYGVFAGIMVLSKF
-1153 SGDNAHKAGV
+1153 AGANAAKAGV

-1186 PEGLTRST
+1186 PEGLKRST
-1194 VAISVLIG
+1194 IAISVLIG
-1202 MFALLQVASKYTTG
+1202 MFALLQVASKYTSA
-1216 SQGTIA
+1216 SQGTITA
-1222 VMAMSIA
+1222 MAMSIA

-1281 LAVAALGSVLVMMSG
+1281 LAVAALGAVLVMMSS
-1296 FNVQNAIPNAVG
+1296 FDVQNAVPNAIA
-1308 LSILLLAMVAALK
+1308 LSTLLLAMVAALK
-1321 IGVGINPGTAAS
+1321 IGAGINPVTAGT
-1333 VATGI
+1333 VAIGI
-1338 ATFVGII
+1338 AKFVAII
-1345 SALAVVVTAIAGLL
+1345 SAVAMIATLLGGVMYAFGGDTLLQTIYGAQEVITA
-1359 AKIPGID
+1359 
-1366 GFIAD
+1366 
-1371 AQKVVTGIFGVLGSM
+1371 IFGVLGSM
-1386 VGGFIGGVASGAAT
+1386 VGGFIGGVAGGAAT
-1400 VITNTLPSIATG
+1400 VITNTLPAVATG

-1465 NFATLSVG
+1465 NFATLSIG
-1473 LILLATGVS
+1473 LGSL
-1482 EFCEKVGTIDQTQL
+1482 GT
-1496 DNGIAAIKSIAELSN
+1496 AIKDLCTEIGSVDPSVVENSIKAVESIAKLSEV
-1511 SMPKD
+1511 MPKD
-1516 NGLVQWFTGSTM
+1516 GGIFSIFTGDQM
-1528 EFKDFGAQLG
+1528 GFNDFGSQLG

-1545 TFLEKTKD
+1545 DFLEKTKD
-1553 LDTSNLDTSIDTIK
+1553 IDASNLDTSVSVIA
-1567 KIAALGDSMPQMI
+1567 KIASLGSSMPQMMGLVDLITGGQMDFQEFQRQIWWLGQGIVSYCNSIKNLKTDNLDVSIDAITKVAGLGSSMPQMI

-1592 FQEFSRQLPYL
+1592 FQEFGTQIWWLGY
-1603 ARGIQSYLFW
+1603 GIVSYCNSVKNLK
-1613 TKGIDTSNVDKS
+1613 TDNLDVSIA
-1625 TEAISKIAKLGES
+1625 AIRKIADLDSS
-1638 MPNMVGLVGYL
+1638 MPQM
-1649 TGGKMDLKNFG
+1649 
-1660 DQIKKLGE
+1660 I
-1668 GIADY
+1668 
-1673 CTSVNGIEYNQEAID
+1673 
-1688 NSIQAVK
+1688 
-1695 DISTLESYMPNMAGL
+1695 GL
-1710 VDYIVGG
+1710 VDLIVGG
-1717 EMDFG
+1717 QMDFQA
-1722 EFGDQITSLGG
+1722 FGTQIWWLGY
-1733 GIKSYCD
+1733 GIASYCSSIKNLKTDNLDVSITAIKKIAELD
-1740 SIAGLDT
+1740 S
-1747 TNLGMSLDAIT
+1747 S
-1758 QISDIYDDMPAIRSI
+1758 MPAIRSL
-1773 WDAIKG
+1773 WDNIA
-1779 EGQIDFQEFGM
+1779 GQGKMDFQEFKH
-1790 QLGYLAGGVESMATK
+1790 QLESLGDGIAAMGESLVDA
-1805 LQDVEMENVT
+1805 DMEKIT
-1815 SVSVLMPRLVRAL
+1815 SMT
-1828 NDLLSIDISNIDNIQ
+1828 DLLPQLVGQLERVSSIDPSGFGNTQ
-1843 TMFDGFTGFI
+1843 EMFDGFSSFI
-1853 SGIAGTEFD
+1853 SSIVSNNFD
-1862 PTALTSAATALDQL
+1862 PEAITSIANALSQL
-1876 IPSLQALSTL
+1876 VPSL
-1886 GNVDFTGIATMFTS
+1886 TS
-1900 FSTVSVEG
+1900 FSSLGGVNFEGISQMFMSISTLSVEG

-1940 AQTPMFLT
+1940 AQTPMLLT

-1972 RILGT
+1972 RMLGT
-1977 SANNALSNLKPLF
+1977 SANIALSNLKPLF

-2004 ILEYVQQAA
+2004 ILEYVEKAA

-2039 MIQSGEWGGEGF
+2039 MMQSGEWGGEGF
-2051 TIGLLNLVSSAKNA
+2051 AIGLLNLVSSAKNA
-2065 GSELATSAMDSVKE
+2065 GTELANSAINSITD
-2079 AISRA
+2079 AIGRA
-2084 RDTLENTSEVQ
+2084 RDVLENTEATQ

-2102 DLSDVSSKARE
+2102 DLSDVSNKARA
-2113 IGRTF
+2113 INQTF

-2123 FSVGVTAAKVA
+2123 FSVGVTASKVA
-2134 SASYGFASG
+2134 SASAGFSSG
-2143 QNGSSNGA
+2143 QNGVSNSESASGGSSK
-2151 FDGGNY
+2151 
-2157 SGVNNFNFTQNNYSP
+2157 VNNISFTQNNYSP

-2181 RDTNNQFSQ
+2181 RDTSNQFSM
-2190 LKDAVSSRRRGGK
+2190 LKEAVFAK